1 MIMSVRKQQR
11 NQENAC
17 DIGLK
22 FCRSFRRFRFNLLKI
37 QEKCERISQTCSHS
51 IDVIKINNLEKLTE
65 EELPTDVE
73 VRSIFTEVDFFCD
86 FQRLPTLTRNS
97 HKSCFTC
104 SNDATY
110 CLRSTFSGFL
120 ENEVHCGA
128 RKRKAKG
135 FHNFLRGNIVHIPR
149 WPHSQRMVDNVY
161 IPKAT
166 YSLITVLDGVHPFDN
181 GNGFQKI
188 PLNEAYMKNKLF
200 LNRMHFYQLWEFELE
215 NLEMARFYPEVANQQ
230 AVENEKLL
238 QLELQ
243 KRRLRLVKYSFTVHF
258 QEFINW
264 IIVHSLL
271 KMRLNTLIGESLN
284 MDYALDKVVEDN
296 VAELN
301 LNSNDNNECLDLKLN
316 SEETD
321 GDEEQH
327 ESTGRLICNIDSLLR
342 KESNSKTG
350 DSEFDEFIISDDGIS
365 YSTDSSKM
373 QSLFN
378 KRTEELE
385 KLERHY
391 AESQALLSKSKHEC
405 NELRILF
412 EQTKQEQTG
421 KISLLENELKEKEKQ
436 IRLMKDNLSS
446 LEAHCRK
453 TVSDCE
459 ANFLLQKEQLLRSSE
474 IAEREKNNAVVKYAQ
489 REKEIL
495 VLESSNQKLQQQI
508 RQLISD
514 RDALGSQ
521 LRAGKNVRDG
531 LVTACEKKDLEI
543 SNLRKEADRL
553 KFQIQES
560 DVRLKIAYKKNDELV
575 ESLRV
580 SNSELDRLKSELS
593 NFSGKSIDQ
602 MNIDDKTNNAAT
614 GVENVGRNAD
624 DSPKRSAY
632 SSLPDESSHLQER
645 LRELEE
651 CNLSKENCID
661 ELRSRLSEHES
672 TLEEQKRQIDRLS
685 DELEQLNGIES
696 KWQACQ
702 RDLAKLESDCQQAE
716 LEANECRQETERLL
730 QLVETLTNSNTL
742 LKTENLTLTSKVQS
756 LENADSSN
764 SEIVERLNQRLTN
777 LEEEYLE
784 HQRNARTEVESLEAL
799 LSEKAQLVLVKAR
812 RRWHEQA
819 DLSQGGHLTLVHCVH
834 QFRVEDLFNMLT
846 WLFAVADE
854 IVGRVDLLV
863 ADQLGDHDSART
875 AFVCNSNSCNNSN
888 LMFILEVAQRHV
900 VASHSR
906 ICVFIA
912 CNAQALCK
920 LLGMYYSNLAL
931 FQREL
936 TTSLLDEQNTI
947 KVLKRKHQ
955 AYAKELKAEICI
967 LKRRLDNYESSAASQ
982 CSGSSVAD
990 EHSRAPS
997 PSSWSCNNNNV
1008 QAEYHPATFNHIQT
1022 TVCEHNQLMIEK
1034 IVKLQR
1040 ALARRNEKIEFLE
1053 EHMKSLFHEI
1063 RKKTKIIQSY
1073 VIREEAGMLTSATFD
1088 VKKAEI
1094 AKRGHTL
1101 MSNLFST
1108 GMSNKEI
1115 NLELAVEMLR
1125 KLQAVLEDTLLK
1137 NITFKESVDTL
1148 GEEIAR
1154 LSRENRD
1161 LKLKVAGMAVLIV
1174 SIWLLLDRDVAQH
1187 MIELDARLQE
1197 FYVTIYIL
1205 LAVGVV
1211 MSLLGFMGCCGAL
1224 RKSKCLLI
1232 AFFILLVIVFC
1243 AELTCGILA
1252 YTHQEQVKQYIEK
1265 SMYETVLNHYGR
1277 NNPYTETFDTI
1288 QRGLK
1293 CCGVKSYTDWLQSYY
1308 STKAEDLPELGVGA
1322 GNVGRVPLS
1331 CCSELGLREHD
1342 VNCGV
1347 TYDKQPLFTYEP
1359 YLNTQGCL
1367 PAVYGK
1373 FYQNLDIVIGL
1384 AVGIGCFQLIGMLF
1398 SMLLCCWIDK
1408 KKREEYKTGGY

>member
-1 MIMSVRKQQR
+1 LIMSVRKQQR
-11 NQENAC
+11 NHENAC

-22 FCRSFRRFRFNLLKI
+22 FCRSFRRFRFNLMKI
-37 QEKCERISQTCSHS
+37 QEKCERISQTYSHKM
-51 IDVIKINNLEKLTE
+51 DVIKINNLEKLTE
-65 EELPTDVE
+65 EKLPIDVE
-73 VRSIFTEVDFFCD
+73 VSSVFTEEDFFCD
-86 FQRLPTLTRNS
+86 FQRMPTLTRNS

-110 CLRSTFSGFL
+110 CLRSTFSSFL

-128 RKRKAKG
+128 RKGKSKG
-135 FHNFLRGNIVHIPR
+135 FHNFLRGNIVDIPR

-166 YSLITVLDGVHPFDN
+166 YSIITVLDGAHPFDN

-200 LNRMHFYQLWEFELE
+200 LNRMHFYQLWEFESE
-215 NLEMARFYPEVANQQ
+215 NSEMAGFYPEAGNQQ
-230 AVENEKLL
+230 AVENEKSL

-243 KRRLRLVKYSFTVHF
+243 KRRLRLVKYTSKSLLFGRKAF
-258 QEFINW
+258 LL

-271 KMRLNTLIGESLN
+271 KMLLNTLIDESLN
-284 MDYALDKVVEDN
+284 MDYALDKVEDN

-301 LNSNDNNECLDLKLN
+301 LNSNDSNECLDLKLN
-316 SEETD
+316 NEEKD
-321 GDEEQH
+321 EDEEQH
-327 ESTGRLICNIDSLLR
+327 ESTGRLICNIDSLLG

-365 YSTDSSKM
+365 YSADSSKM

-391 AESQALLSKSKHEC
+391 AESQALLSRSKHEC

-553 KFQIQES
+553 KFQIQEG

-575 ESLRV
+575 EALRV

-593 NFSGKSIDQ
+593 NFSGKLIDQ

-614 GVENVGRNAD
+614 GVENACRNAND
-624 DSPKRSAY
+624 LPKRSAY
-632 SSLPDESSHLQER
+632 SSLPDESLHLQER

-661 ELRSRLSEHES
+661 ELRSKLSEHES
-672 TLEEQKRQIDRLS
+672 TLEEQKRQIDQLS
-685 DELEQLNGIES
+685 DELEQLNLVES

-799 LSEKAQLVLVKAR
+799 LSEKAQLGKIQNPSLHLPAIFESHSLITAPLAEQEEAALRDRRPAQGFDPPPLVS
-812 RRWHEQA
+812 
-819 DLSQGGHLTLVHCVH
+819 LCCCCCCL
-834 QFRVEDLFNMLT
+834 
-846 WLFAVADE
+846 
-854 IVGRVDLLV
+854 I
-863 ADQLGDHDSART
+863 
-875 AFVCNSNSCNNSN
+875 NSNDSTVHSQWTISVDSLLSNNSIN
-888 LMFILEVAQRHV
+888 GAE
-900 VASHSR
+900 
-906 ICVFIA
+906 
-912 CNAQALCK
+912 
-920 LLGMYYSNLAL
+920 
-931 FQREL
+931 REL

-997 PSSWSCNNNNV
+997 PSSWSCNNNNNNNSNNNNNALPNGDV
-1008 QAEYHPATFNHIQT
+1008 QAEYQPATFNHVQT

-1088 VKKAEI
+1088 LKKLQALLDQAEI

-1161 LKLKVAGMAVLIV
+1161 LKLKVVALETGN
-1174 SIWLLLDRDVAQH
+1174 LL
-1187 MIELDARLQE
+1187 
-1197 FYVTIYIL
+1197 
-1205 LAVGVV
+1205 
-1211 MSLLGFMGCCGAL
+1211 
-1224 RKSKCLLI
+1224 
-1232 AFFILLVIVFC
+1232 
-1243 AELTCGILA
+1243 
-1252 YTHQEQVKQYIEK
+1252 
-1265 SMYETVLNHYGR
+1265 
-1277 NNPYTETFDTI
+1277 
-1288 QRGLK
+1288 
-1293 CCGVKSYTDWLQSYY
+1293 
-1308 STKAEDLPELGVGA
+1308 
-1322 GNVGRVPLS
+1322 
-1331 CCSELGLREHD
+1331 
-1342 VNCGV
+1342 
-1347 TYDKQPLFTYEP
+1347 
-1359 YLNTQGCL
+1359 
-1367 PAVYGK
+1367 
-1373 FYQNLDIVIGL
+1373 
-1384 AVGIGCFQLIGMLF
+1384 
-1398 SMLLCCWIDK
+1398 
-1408 KKREEYKTGGY
+1408 TGPP

>member
-1 MIMSVRKQQR
+1 LIMSERKRQR
-11 NQENAC
+11 NHENAC

-22 FCRSFRRFRFNLLKI
+22 FCRSFRRFRFNLMKI
-37 QEKCERISQTCSHS
+37 QEKCERISQTGSRS
-51 IDVIKINNLEKLTE
+51 IDVIKISNLEKLTE
-65 EELPTDVE
+65 EESPIDVE
-73 VRSIFTEVDFFCD
+73 VSSIFTEDDFFSD
-86 FQRLPTLTRNS
+86 FQRMPTSTRNS
-97 HKSCFTC
+97 QKSCFTC

-110 CLRSTFSGFL
+110 CLRSTFGSFL
-120 ENEVHCGA
+120 ENEVYGGGM
-128 RKRKAKG
+128 KKKSKG
-135 FHNFLRGNIVHIPR
+135 FRNVLRGNVDIAR
-149 WPHSQRMVDNVY
+149 WPHCQRMVDNVY

-166 YSLITVLDGVHPFDN
+166 YSIITVLDGVHPFDN

-188 PLNEAYMKNKLF
+188 PLNEAYVKNKLF
-200 LNRMHFYQLWEFELE
+200 LNRMHFYQLWGFELE
-215 NLEMARFYPEVANQQ
+215 NLEMAGHHPEVGNQR
-230 AVENEKLL
+230 AVENEESL

-243 KRRLRLVKYSFTVHF
+243 KRRLRLVKYTSTSLLFGRKVF
-258 QEFINW
+258 LL
-264 IIVHSLL
+264 IIAHNLL
-271 KMRLNTLIGESLN
+271 KMLLITLIDESLN
-284 MDYALDKVVEDN
+284 MDYALDKVEDN
-296 VAELN
+296 IAELN
-301 LNSNDNNECLDLKLN
+301 LNSNGRLDIKLNNEEKD
-316 SEETD
+316 E
-321 GDEEQH
+321 DEEQH
-327 ESTGRLICNIDSLLR
+327 ESAGRLICNIDSLIC
-342 KESNSKTG
+342 KESSSKTG

-365 YSTDSSKM
+365 YSADSSKM

-391 AESQALLSKSKHEC
+391 AESQALLTRSKHEC
-405 NELRILF
+405 SELRNLF

-436 IRLMKDNLSS
+436 IRLLKDNLST

-459 ANFLLQKEQLLRSSE
+459 ANFLLQKEQLLKSSE

-521 LRAGKNVRDG
+521 LRAAKNVRDG

-553 KFQIQES
+553 KFQIQEG

-575 ESLRV
+575 EALRV

-593 NFSGKSIDQ
+593 NFGGKLIDA
-602 MNIDDKTNNAAT
+602 KTTNGAA
-614 GVENVGRNAD
+614 GVENAN
-624 DSPKRSAY
+624 DSQKCSAY
-632 SSLPDESSHLQER
+632 SSLPDESLHLQER

-661 ELRSRLSEHES
+661 ELRSKLSEHEN
-672 TLEEQKRQIDRLS
+672 TLEEQKKQINQLS

-696 KWQACQ
+696 KWQTCQ
-702 RDLAKLESDCQQAE
+702 RDLANLESDCQQAE

-742 LKTENLTLTSKVQS
+742 LKTENLTLTSKIKERNWAISNSKILYEIEQHMVQS

-799 LSEKAQLVLVKAR
+799 LSEKAQL
-812 RRWHEQA
+812 E
-819 DLSQGGHLTLVHCVH
+819 
-834 QFRVEDLFNMLT
+834 
-846 WLFAVADE
+846 
-854 IVGRVDLLV
+854 
-863 ADQLGDHDSART
+863 
-875 AFVCNSNSCNNSN
+875 
-888 LMFILEVAQRHV
+888 
-900 VASHSR
+900 
-906 ICVFIA
+906 
-912 CNAQALCK
+912 
-920 LLGMYYSNLAL
+920 
-931 FQREL
+931 REL

-997 PSSWSCNNNNV
+997 PSSWSCSNINNSNSNNNALPNGEDI
-1008 QAEYHPATFNHIQT
+1008 QAEYHHPATTTTTTFNHVQT

-1073 VIREEAGMLTSATFD
+1073 VIREEAG
-1088 VKKAEI
+1088 I
-1094 AKRGHTL
+1094 
-1101 MSNLFST
+1101 T
-1108 GMSNKEI
+1108 GMSNREI

-1137 NITFKESVDTL
+1137 NITFKL
-1148 GEEIAR
+1148 
-1154 LSRENRD
+1154 
-1161 LKLKVAGMAVLIV
+1161 AGMAVLVV

-1197 FYVTIYIL
+1197 FYVTVYIL
-1205 LAVGVV
+1205 LAVGIV

-1232 AFFILLVIVFC
+1232 A
-1243 AELTCGILA
+1243 
-1252 YTHQEQVKQYIEK
+1252 VKQYIEK
-1265 SMYETVLNHYGR
+1265 SMYETVLSHYGR

-1331 CCSELGLREHD
+1331 CCSDLGLREHD

-1359 YLNTQGCL
+1359 YLNTQ
-1367 PAVYGK
+1367 
-1373 FYQNLDIVIGL
+1373 
-1384 AVGIGCFQLIGMLF
+1384 LIGMLF

-1408 KKREEYKTGGY
+1408 KKRQEYKTGGY

>member
-1 MIMSVRKQQR
+1 M
-11 NQENAC
+11 
-17 DIGLK
+17 LK
-22 FCRSFRRFRFNLLKI
+22 
-37 QEKCERISQTCSHS
+37 
-51 IDVIKINNLEKLTE
+51 
-65 EELPTDVE
+65 
-73 VRSIFTEVDFFCD
+73 
-86 FQRLPTLTRNS
+86 
-97 HKSCFTC
+97 
-104 SNDATY
+104 
-110 CLRSTFSGFL
+110 
-120 ENEVHCGA
+120 
-128 RKRKAKG
+128 
-135 FHNFLRGNIVHIPR
+135 
-149 WPHSQRMVDNVY
+149 
-161 IPKAT
+161 
-166 YSLITVLDGVHPFDN
+166 
-181 GNGFQKI
+181 
-188 PLNEAYMKNKLF
+188 
-200 LNRMHFYQLWEFELE
+200 
-215 NLEMARFYPEVANQQ
+215 
-230 AVENEKLL
+230 
-238 QLELQ
+238 
-243 KRRLRLVKYSFTVHF
+243 
-258 QEFINW
+258 
-264 IIVHSLL
+264 
-271 KMRLNTLIGESLN
+271 LNTLIGESLN

-799 LSEKAQLVLVKAR
+799 LSEKAQL
-812 RRWHEQA
+812 E
-819 DLSQGGHLTLVHCVH
+819 
-834 QFRVEDLFNMLT
+834 
-846 WLFAVADE
+846 
-854 IVGRVDLLV
+854 
-863 ADQLGDHDSART
+863 
-875 AFVCNSNSCNNSN
+875 
-888 LMFILEVAQRHV
+888 
-900 VASHSR
+900 
-906 ICVFIA
+906 
-912 CNAQALCK
+912 
-920 LLGMYYSNLAL
+920 
-931 FQREL
+931 REL

-997 PSSWSCNNNNV
+997 PSSWSCNNNN
-1008 QAEYHPATFNHIQT
+1008 
-1022 TVCEHNQLMIEK
+1022 K
-1034 IVKLQR
+1034 
-1040 ALARRNEKIEFLE
+1040 
-1053 EHMKSLFHEI
+1053 HMKSLFHEI

-1088 VKKAEI
+1088 VKKLQALLDQAEI

-1161 LKLKVAGMAVLIV
+1161 LKLKGHNTGKMANSSCMNILRWIVFIMNFLFWVAGMAVLIV

>member
-1 MIMSVRKQQR
+1 M
-11 NQENAC
+11 
-17 DIGLK
+17 LK
-22 FCRSFRRFRFNLLKI
+22 
-37 QEKCERISQTCSHS
+37 
-51 IDVIKINNLEKLTE
+51 
-65 EELPTDVE
+65 
-73 VRSIFTEVDFFCD
+73 
-86 FQRLPTLTRNS
+86 
-97 HKSCFTC
+97 
-104 SNDATY
+104 
-110 CLRSTFSGFL
+110 
-120 ENEVHCGA
+120 
-128 RKRKAKG
+128 
-135 FHNFLRGNIVHIPR
+135 
-149 WPHSQRMVDNVY
+149 
-161 IPKAT
+161 
-166 YSLITVLDGVHPFDN
+166 
-181 GNGFQKI
+181 
-188 PLNEAYMKNKLF
+188 
-200 LNRMHFYQLWEFELE
+200 
-215 NLEMARFYPEVANQQ
+215 
-230 AVENEKLL
+230 
-238 QLELQ
+238 
-243 KRRLRLVKYSFTVHF
+243 
-258 QEFINW
+258 
-264 IIVHSLL
+264 
-271 KMRLNTLIGESLN
+271 LNTLIGESLN

-799 LSEKAQLVLVKAR
+799 LSEKAQL
-812 RRWHEQA
+812 E
-819 DLSQGGHLTLVHCVH
+819 
-834 QFRVEDLFNMLT
+834 
-846 WLFAVADE
+846 
-854 IVGRVDLLV
+854 
-863 ADQLGDHDSART
+863 
-875 AFVCNSNSCNNSN
+875 
-888 LMFILEVAQRHV
+888 
-900 VASHSR
+900 
-906 ICVFIA
+906 
-912 CNAQALCK
+912 
-920 LLGMYYSNLAL
+920 
-931 FQREL
+931 REL

-997 PSSWSCNNNNV
+997 PSSWSCNNNNNV

-1088 VKKAEI
+1088 VKKLQALLDQAEI

-1161 LKLKVAGMAVLIV
+1161 LKLKVVALETGN
-1174 SIWLLLDRDVAQH
+1174 LL
-1187 MIELDARLQE
+1187 
-1197 FYVTIYIL
+1197 
-1205 LAVGVV
+1205 
-1211 MSLLGFMGCCGAL
+1211 
-1224 RKSKCLLI
+1224 
-1232 AFFILLVIVFC
+1232 
-1243 AELTCGILA
+1243 
-1252 YTHQEQVKQYIEK
+1252 
-1265 SMYETVLNHYGR
+1265 
-1277 NNPYTETFDTI
+1277 
-1288 QRGLK
+1288 
-1293 CCGVKSYTDWLQSYY
+1293 
-1308 STKAEDLPELGVGA
+1308 
-1322 GNVGRVPLS
+1322 
-1331 CCSELGLREHD
+1331 
-1342 VNCGV
+1342 
-1347 TYDKQPLFTYEP
+1347 
-1359 YLNTQGCL
+1359 
-1367 PAVYGK
+1367 
-1373 FYQNLDIVIGL
+1373 
-1384 AVGIGCFQLIGMLF
+1384 
-1398 SMLLCCWIDK
+1398 
-1408 KKREEYKTGGY
+1408 TGPP

>member
-1 MIMSVRKQQR
+1 
-11 NQENAC
+11 
-17 DIGLK
+17 L
-22 FCRSFRRFRFNLLKI
+22 
-37 QEKCERISQTCSHS
+37 
-51 IDVIKINNLEKLTE
+51 ID
-65 EELPTDVE
+65 
-73 VRSIFTEVDFFCD
+73 
-86 FQRLPTLTRNS
+86 
-97 HKSCFTC
+97 
-104 SNDATY
+104 
-110 CLRSTFSGFL
+110 
-120 ENEVHCGA
+120 
-128 RKRKAKG
+128 
-135 FHNFLRGNIVHIPR
+135 
-149 WPHSQRMVDNVY
+149 
-161 IPKAT
+161 
-166 YSLITVLDGVHPFDN
+166 
-181 GNGFQKI
+181 
-188 PLNEAYMKNKLF
+188 
-200 LNRMHFYQLWEFELE
+200 
-215 NLEMARFYPEVANQQ
+215 
-230 AVENEKLL
+230 
-238 QLELQ
+238 
-243 KRRLRLVKYSFTVHF
+243 
-258 QEFINW
+258 
-264 IIVHSLL
+264 
-271 KMRLNTLIGESLN
+271 ESLN
-284 MDYALDKVVEDN
+284 MDYALDKVEDN
-296 VAELN
+296 IAELN
-301 LNSNDNNECLDLKLN
+301 LNSNDSNGRLDIKLNNEEKD
-316 SEETD
+316 E
-321 GDEEQH
+321 DEEQH
-327 ESTGRLICNIDSLLR
+327 ESAGRLICNIDSLIC
-342 KESNSKTG
+342 KESSSKTG

-365 YSTDSSKM
+365 YSADSSKM

-391 AESQALLSKSKHEC
+391 AESQALLTRSKHEC
-405 NELRILF
+405 SELRNLF

-436 IRLMKDNLSS
+436 IRLLKDNLST

-459 ANFLLQKEQLLRSSE
+459 ANFLLQKEQLLKSSE

-521 LRAGKNVRDG
+521 LRAAKNVRDG

-553 KFQIQES
+553 KFHIQEG

-575 ESLRV
+575 EALRV

-593 NFSGKSIDQ
+593 NFGGKLIDA
-602 MNIDDKTNNAAT
+602 KTTNGAA
-614 GVENVGRNAD
+614 GVENAN
-624 DSPKRSAY
+624 DSQKCSAY
-632 SSLPDESSHLQER
+632 SSLPDESLHLQER

-661 ELRSRLSEHES
+661 ELRSKLSEHEN
-672 TLEEQKRQIDRLS
+672 TLEEQKKQINQLS

-696 KWQACQ
+696 KWQTCQ
-702 RDLAKLESDCQQAE
+702 RDLANLESDCQQAE

-742 LKTENLTLTSKVQS
+742 LKTENLTLLSKVQS

-799 LSEKAQLVLVKAR
+799 LSEKAQL
-812 RRWHEQA
+812 E
-819 DLSQGGHLTLVHCVH
+819 
-834 QFRVEDLFNMLT
+834 
-846 WLFAVADE
+846 
-854 IVGRVDLLV
+854 
-863 ADQLGDHDSART
+863 
-875 AFVCNSNSCNNSN
+875 
-888 LMFILEVAQRHV
+888 
-900 VASHSR
+900 
-906 ICVFIA
+906 
-912 CNAQALCK
+912 
-920 LLGMYYSNLAL
+920 
-931 FQREL
+931 REL

-997 PSSWSCNNNNV
+997 PSSWSCSNINNSNSNNNALPNGEDV
-1008 QAEYHPATFNHIQT
+1008 QAEYHHPATTTTTTTFNHVQT

-1088 VKKAEI
+1088 MKKAEM
-1094 AKRGHTL
+1094 AKRGQTV

-1108 GMSNKEI
+1108 GMSNREI

-1161 LKLKVAGMAVLIV
+1161 LKLKVVALETGN
-1174 SIWLLLDRDVAQH
+1174 LL
-1187 MIELDARLQE
+1187 
-1197 FYVTIYIL
+1197 
-1205 LAVGVV
+1205 
-1211 MSLLGFMGCCGAL
+1211 
-1224 RKSKCLLI
+1224 
-1232 AFFILLVIVFC
+1232 
-1243 AELTCGILA
+1243 
-1252 YTHQEQVKQYIEK
+1252 
-1265 SMYETVLNHYGR
+1265 
-1277 NNPYTETFDTI
+1277 
-1288 QRGLK
+1288 
-1293 CCGVKSYTDWLQSYY
+1293 
-1308 STKAEDLPELGVGA
+1308 
-1322 GNVGRVPLS
+1322 
-1331 CCSELGLREHD
+1331 
-1342 VNCGV
+1342 
-1347 TYDKQPLFTYEP
+1347 
-1359 YLNTQGCL
+1359 
-1367 PAVYGK
+1367 
-1373 FYQNLDIVIGL
+1373 
-1384 AVGIGCFQLIGMLF
+1384 
-1398 SMLLCCWIDK
+1398 
-1408 KKREEYKTGGY
+1408 TGPP

>member
-1 MIMSVRKQQR
+1 LIMSERKRQR
-11 NQENAC
+11 NHENAC

-22 FCRSFRRFRFNLLKI
+22 FCRSFRRFRFNLMKI
-37 QEKCERISQTCSHS
+37 QEKCERISQTGSRS
-51 IDVIKINNLEKLTE
+51 IDVIKISNLEKLTE
-65 EELPTDVE
+65 EKSPIDVE
-73 VRSIFTEVDFFCD
+73 VSSIFTEDDFFSD
-86 FQRLPTLTRNS
+86 FQRMPTSTRNS
-97 HKSCFTC
+97 QKSCFTC

-110 CLRSTFSGFL
+110 CLRSTFGSFL
-120 ENEVHCGA
+120 ENEVYGGGMKKKSKEF
-128 RKRKAKG
+128 RK
-135 FHNFLRGNIVHIPR
+135 FLRGNIVDIAR
-149 WPHSQRMVDNVY
+149 WPHCQRMVDNVY

-166 YSLITVLDGVHPFDN
+166 YSIITVLDGVHPFDN

-188 PLNEAYMKNKLF
+188 PLNEAYVKNKLF
-200 LNRMHFYQLWEFELE
+200 LNRMHFYQLWGFELE
-215 NLEMARFYPEVANQQ
+215 NLEMAGHHPEVGNQR
-230 AVENEKLL
+230 AVENEESL

-243 KRRLRLVKYSFTVHF
+243 KRRLRLLKYSFYSTLPSVYY
-258 QEFINW
+258 
-264 IIVHSLL
+264 LGG
-271 KMRLNTLIGESLN
+271 KLNTLIDESLN
-284 MDYALDKVVEDN
+284 MDYALDKVEDN
-296 VAELN
+296 IAELN
-301 LNSNDNNECLDLKLN
+301 LNSNDSNGRLDIKLNNEEKD
-316 SEETD
+316 E
-321 GDEEQH
+321 DEEQH
-327 ESTGRLICNIDSLLR
+327 ESAGRLICNIDSLIC
-342 KESNSKTG
+342 KESSSKTG

-365 YSTDSSKM
+365 YSADSSKM

-391 AESQALLSKSKHEC
+391 AESQALLTRSKHEC
-405 NELRILF
+405 SELRNLF

-436 IRLMKDNLSS
+436 IRLLKDNLST

-459 ANFLLQKEQLLRSSE
+459 ANFLLQKEQLLKSSE

-521 LRAGKNVRDG
+521 LRAAKNVRDG

-553 KFQIQES
+553 KFHIQEG

-575 ESLRV
+575 EALRV

-593 NFSGKSIDQ
+593 NFGGKLIDA
-602 MNIDDKTNNAAT
+602 KTTNGAA
-614 GVENVGRNAD
+614 GVENAN
-624 DSPKRSAY
+624 DSQKCSAY
-632 SSLPDESSHLQER
+632 SSLPDESLHLQER

-661 ELRSRLSEHES
+661 ELRSKLSEHEN
-672 TLEEQKRQIDRLS
+672 TLEEQKKQINQLS

-696 KWQACQ
+696 KWQTCQ
-702 RDLAKLESDCQQAE
+702 RDLANLESDCQQAE

-742 LKTENLTLTSKVQS
+742 LKTENLTLLSKIKKRNWAILNSKILYEIEQHMVQS

-799 LSEKAQLVLVKAR
+799 LSEKAQL
-812 RRWHEQA
+812 E
-819 DLSQGGHLTLVHCVH
+819 
-834 QFRVEDLFNMLT
+834 
-846 WLFAVADE
+846 
-854 IVGRVDLLV
+854 
-863 ADQLGDHDSART
+863 
-875 AFVCNSNSCNNSN
+875 
-888 LMFILEVAQRHV
+888 
-900 VASHSR
+900 
-906 ICVFIA
+906 
-912 CNAQALCK
+912 
-920 LLGMYYSNLAL
+920 
-931 FQREL
+931 REL

-997 PSSWSCNNNNV
+997 PSSWSCSNINNSNSNNNALPNGEDV
-1008 QAEYHPATFNHIQT
+1008 QAEYHHPATTTTTTTFNHVQT

-1073 VIREEAGMLTSATFD
+1073 VIREEAG
-1088 VKKAEI
+1088 I
-1094 AKRGHTL
+1094 
-1101 MSNLFST
+1101 T
-1108 GMSNKEI
+1108 GMSNREI

-1137 NITFKESVDTL
+1137 NITFKKD
-1148 GEEIAR
+1148 
-1154 LSRENRD
+1154 LSENV
-1161 LKLKVAGMAVLIV
+1161 KLAGMAVLVV

-1197 FYVTIYIL
+1197 FYVTVYIL
-1205 LAVGVV
+1205 LAVGIV

-1265 SMYETVLNHYGR
+1265 SMYETVLSHYGR

-1331 CCSELGLREHD
+1331 CCSDLGLREHD

-1373 FYQNLDIVIGL
+1373 FYQNLDLVIGL

-1408 KKREEYKTGGY
+1408 KKRQEYKTGGY

>member
-1 MIMSVRKQQR
+1 MSERKRQR
-11 NQENAC
+11 NNENAC

-22 FCRSFRRFRFNLLKI
+22 FCRSFRRFRFNLMKI
-37 QEKCERISQTCSHS
+37 QEKCERISQTYSQS
-51 IDVIKINNLEKLTE
+51 IDVIKISNLEKLTE
-65 EELPTDVE
+65 EKSPIDVE
-73 VRSIFTEVDFFCD
+73 VSSIFTEDDFFSD
-86 FQRLPTLTRNS
+86 FQRMPTSTRNS
-97 HKSCFTC
+97 QKSCFTC

-110 CLRSTFSGFL
+110 CLRSTFGSFL
-120 ENEVHCGA
+120 ENEVYGGGM
-128 RKRKAKG
+128 KKKSKG
-135 FHNFLRGNIVHIPR
+135 FRSFLRGNIVDIAR
-149 WPHSQRMVDNVY
+149 WPHCQRMVDNVY

-166 YSLITVLDGVHPFDN
+166 YSIMTVLDGVHPFDN

-188 PLNEAYMKNKLF
+188 PLNEAYVKNKLF
-200 LNRMHFYQLWEFELE
+200 LNRMHFYQLWGFELE
-215 NLEMARFYPEVANQQ
+215 NLEMAGFYPEVGNQR
-230 AVENEKLL
+230 AVENEESL

-243 KRRLRLVKYSFTVHF
+243 KRRLRLVKYTSMSLLFGRKAF
-258 QEFINW
+258 LL
-264 IIVHSLL
+264 IIAHSLL
-271 KMRLNTLIGESLN
+271 KMILNTLIDESLN
-284 MDYALDKVVEDN
+284 MDYALDKVEDN
-296 VAELN
+296 IAELN
-301 LNSNDNNECLDLKLN
+301 LNSNDSNGRLDIKLSNEEKD
-316 SEETD
+316 E
-321 GDEEQH
+321 DEEQH
-327 ESTGRLICNIDSLLR
+327 ESAGRLICNIDSLIC

-365 YSTDSSKM
+365 YSADSSKM

-391 AESQALLSKSKHEC
+391 AESQALLTRSKHEC
-405 NELRILF
+405 SELRNLF

-436 IRLMKDNLSS
+436 IRLLKDNLST

-459 ANFLLQKEQLLRSSE
+459 ANFLLQKEQLLKSSE

-521 LRAGKNVRDG
+521 LRAAKNVRDG
-531 LVTACEKKDLEI
+531 LVTACEKKVKSGEHRDDLEI

-553 KFQIQES
+553 KFQIQEG

-575 ESLRV
+575 EALRV

-593 NFSGKSIDQ
+593 NFGGKL
-602 MNIDDKTNNAAT
+602 IDDKTTDAAT
-614 GVENVGRNAD
+614 GVENVN
-624 DSPKRSAY
+624 DSQKCSAY
-632 SSLPDESSHLQER
+632 SSLPDESLHLQER
-645 LRELEE
+645 VRQRNLRELEE

-661 ELRSRLSEHES
+661 ELRSKLSEHEN
-672 TLEEQKRQIDRLS
+672 TLEEQKKQIDQLS

-702 RDLAKLESDCQQAE
+702 RDLANLESDCQQAE

-742 LKTENLTLTSKVQS
+742 LKTENLTLTSKIKKRNWAVLNSKILYEIEQHMVQS

-764 SEIVERLNQRLTN
+764 SEIVGRLNQRLTN
-777 LEEEYLE
+777 LVRINNKQGEEEYLE

-799 LSEKAQLVLVKAR
+799 LSEKAQL
-812 RRWHEQA
+812 E
-819 DLSQGGHLTLVHCVH
+819 
-834 QFRVEDLFNMLT
+834 
-846 WLFAVADE
+846 
-854 IVGRVDLLV
+854 
-863 ADQLGDHDSART
+863 
-875 AFVCNSNSCNNSN
+875 
-888 LMFILEVAQRHV
+888 
-900 VASHSR
+900 
-906 ICVFIA
+906 
-912 CNAQALCK
+912 
-920 LLGMYYSNLAL
+920 
-931 FQREL
+931 REL

-997 PSSWSCNNNNV
+997 PSSWSCSNINNSNSNNNALPNGEDV
-1008 QAEYHPATFNHIQT
+1008 QAEYHHPATTTTTFNHVQT

-1088 VKKAEI
+1088 MKKLQALLDQAEM
-1094 AKRGHTL
+1094 AKRGQTV

-1108 GMSNKEI
+1108 GMSNREI

-1161 LKLKVAGMAVLIV
+1161 LKLKVVALETGN
-1174 SIWLLLDRDVAQH
+1174 LL
-1187 MIELDARLQE
+1187 
-1197 FYVTIYIL
+1197 
-1205 LAVGVV
+1205 
-1211 MSLLGFMGCCGAL
+1211 
-1224 RKSKCLLI
+1224 
-1232 AFFILLVIVFC
+1232 
-1243 AELTCGILA
+1243 
-1252 YTHQEQVKQYIEK
+1252 
-1265 SMYETVLNHYGR
+1265 
-1277 NNPYTETFDTI
+1277 
-1288 QRGLK
+1288 
-1293 CCGVKSYTDWLQSYY
+1293 
-1308 STKAEDLPELGVGA
+1308 
-1322 GNVGRVPLS
+1322 
-1331 CCSELGLREHD
+1331 
-1342 VNCGV
+1342 
-1347 TYDKQPLFTYEP
+1347 
-1359 YLNTQGCL
+1359 
-1367 PAVYGK
+1367 
-1373 FYQNLDIVIGL
+1373 
-1384 AVGIGCFQLIGMLF
+1384 
-1398 SMLLCCWIDK
+1398 
-1408 KKREEYKTGGY
+1408 TGPP

>member
-1 MIMSVRKQQR
+1 M
-11 NQENAC
+11 
-17 DIGLK
+17 LK
-22 FCRSFRRFRFNLLKI
+22 
-37 QEKCERISQTCSHS
+37 
-51 IDVIKINNLEKLTE
+51 
-65 EELPTDVE
+65 
-73 VRSIFTEVDFFCD
+73 
-86 FQRLPTLTRNS
+86 
-97 HKSCFTC
+97 
-104 SNDATY
+104 
-110 CLRSTFSGFL
+110 
-120 ENEVHCGA
+120 
-128 RKRKAKG
+128 
-135 FHNFLRGNIVHIPR
+135 
-149 WPHSQRMVDNVY
+149 
-161 IPKAT
+161 
-166 YSLITVLDGVHPFDN
+166 
-181 GNGFQKI
+181 
-188 PLNEAYMKNKLF
+188 
-200 LNRMHFYQLWEFELE
+200 
-215 NLEMARFYPEVANQQ
+215 
-230 AVENEKLL
+230 
-238 QLELQ
+238 
-243 KRRLRLVKYSFTVHF
+243 
-258 QEFINW
+258 
-264 IIVHSLL
+264 
-271 KMRLNTLIGESLN
+271 LNTLIGESLN

-301 LNSNDNNECLDLKLN
+301 LSSNDNNECLDLKLN

-799 LSEKAQLVLVKAR
+799 LSEKAQL
-812 RRWHEQA
+812 E
-819 DLSQGGHLTLVHCVH
+819 
-834 QFRVEDLFNMLT
+834 
-846 WLFAVADE
+846 
-854 IVGRVDLLV
+854 
-863 ADQLGDHDSART
+863 
-875 AFVCNSNSCNNSN
+875 
-888 LMFILEVAQRHV
+888 
-900 VASHSR
+900 
-906 ICVFIA
+906 
-912 CNAQALCK
+912 
-920 LLGMYYSNLAL
+920 
-931 FQREL
+931 REL

-997 PSSWSCNNNNV
+997 PSSWSCNNNNNV

-1088 VKKAEI
+1088 VKKLQALLDQAEI

-1161 LKLKVAGMAVLIV
+1161 LKLKVVALETGN
-1174 SIWLLLDRDVAQH
+1174 LL
-1187 MIELDARLQE
+1187 
-1197 FYVTIYIL
+1197 
-1205 LAVGVV
+1205 
-1211 MSLLGFMGCCGAL
+1211 
-1224 RKSKCLLI
+1224 
-1232 AFFILLVIVFC
+1232 
-1243 AELTCGILA
+1243 
-1252 YTHQEQVKQYIEK
+1252 
-1265 SMYETVLNHYGR
+1265 
-1277 NNPYTETFDTI
+1277 
-1288 QRGLK
+1288 
-1293 CCGVKSYTDWLQSYY
+1293 
-1308 STKAEDLPELGVGA
+1308 
-1322 GNVGRVPLS
+1322 
-1331 CCSELGLREHD
+1331 
-1342 VNCGV
+1342 
-1347 TYDKQPLFTYEP
+1347 
-1359 YLNTQGCL
+1359 
-1367 PAVYGK
+1367 
-1373 FYQNLDIVIGL
+1373 
-1384 AVGIGCFQLIGMLF
+1384 
-1398 SMLLCCWIDK
+1398 
-1408 KKREEYKTGGY
+1408 TGPP

>member
-1 MIMSVRKQQR
+1 M
-11 NQENAC
+11 NHENAC

-22 FCRSFRRFRFNLLKI
+22 FCRSFRRFRFNLMKI
-37 QEKCERISQTCSHS
+37 QEKCERLSQTSS
-51 IDVIKINNLEKLTE
+51 RSTDVIKISNLEKLTE
-65 EELPTDVE
+65 EELPLDVE
-73 VRSIFTEVDFFCD
+73 VSSIFTEDDFFSD
-86 FQRLPTLTRNS
+86 FQRMPASTRNFQ
-97 HKSCFTC
+97 KSCFTC

-110 CLRSTFSGFL
+110 CLRSTFGSFL
-120 ENEVHCGA
+120 ENEVYGCGM
-128 RKRKAKG
+128 KKKSKG
-135 FHNFLRGNIVHIPR
+135 FRNFLRGNVDIPR
-149 WPHSQRMVDNVY
+149 WPHCQRMVDNVY

-166 YSLITVLDGVHPFDN
+166 YSIVTVLDGVHPFDN

-188 PLNEAYMKNKLF
+188 PLNEAYVKNKLF
-200 LNRMHFYQLWEFELE
+200 LNRMHFYQLWGFDLE
-215 NLEMARFYPEVANQQ
+215 NLEMAGHHPEVGNQR
-230 AVENEKLL
+230 AVENEESL

-243 KRRLRLVKYSFTVHF
+243 KRRLRLVKYTSTSLLFGRKVF
-258 QEFINW
+258 LL
-264 IIVHSLL
+264 IIAHNLL
-271 KMRLNTLIGESLN
+271 KMLLNILIDESLN
-284 MDYALDKVVEDN
+284 MDYALDKVEDN
-296 VAELN
+296 IAELN
-301 LNSNDNNECLDLKLN
+301 LNSNGRLDIKLNNEEKD
-316 SEETD
+316 E
-321 GDEEQH
+321 DEEQH
-327 ESTGRLICNIDSLLR
+327 ESAGRLICNIDSLIC
-342 KESNSKTG
+342 KESSSKTG

-365 YSTDSSKM
+365 YSADSSKM

-391 AESQALLSKSKHEC
+391 AESQALLTRSKHEC
-405 NELRILF
+405 SELRNLF

-436 IRLMKDNLSS
+436 IRLLKDNLST

-459 ANFLLQKEQLLRSSE
+459 ANFLLQKEQLLKSSE

-521 LRAGKNVRDG
+521 LRAAKNVRDG
-531 LVTACEKKDLEI
+531 LVTACEKKVKSGEHRGDLEI

-553 KFQIQES
+553 KFQIQEG

-575 ESLRV
+575 EALRV

-593 NFSGKSIDQ
+593 NFGGKLIDA
-602 MNIDDKTNNAAT
+602 KT
-614 GVENVGRNAD
+614 
-624 DSPKRSAY
+624 KCSAY
-632 SSLPDESSHLQER
+632 SSLPDESLHLQER

-661 ELRSRLSEHES
+661 ELRSKLSEHEN
-672 TLEEQKRQIDRLS
+672 TLEEQKKQINQLN
-685 DELEQLNGIES
+685 DELQQLNGIES
-696 KWQACQ
+696 KWQTCQ
-702 RDLAKLESDCQQAE
+702 RDLANLESDCQQAE

-799 LSEKAQLVLVKAR
+799 LSEKAQL
-812 RRWHEQA
+812 E
-819 DLSQGGHLTLVHCVH
+819 
-834 QFRVEDLFNMLT
+834 
-846 WLFAVADE
+846 
-854 IVGRVDLLV
+854 
-863 ADQLGDHDSART
+863 
-875 AFVCNSNSCNNSN
+875 
-888 LMFILEVAQRHV
+888 
-900 VASHSR
+900 
-906 ICVFIA
+906 
-912 CNAQALCK
+912 
-920 LLGMYYSNLAL
+920 
-931 FQREL
+931 REL

-997 PSSWSCNNNNV
+997 PSSWSCSNINNSNSNNNALPNGEDI
-1008 QAEYHPATFNHIQT
+1008 QAEYHHPATSTTTTFNHVQT

-1088 VKKAEI
+1088 MKKLQALLDQAEM
-1094 AKRGHTL
+1094 AKRGQTV

-1108 GMSNKEI
+1108 GMSNREI

-1161 LKLKVAGMAVLIV
+1161 LKLKVVALETGN
-1174 SIWLLLDRDVAQH
+1174 LL
-1187 MIELDARLQE
+1187 
-1197 FYVTIYIL
+1197 
-1205 LAVGVV
+1205 
-1211 MSLLGFMGCCGAL
+1211 
-1224 RKSKCLLI
+1224 
-1232 AFFILLVIVFC
+1232 
-1243 AELTCGILA
+1243 
-1252 YTHQEQVKQYIEK
+1252 
-1265 SMYETVLNHYGR
+1265 
-1277 NNPYTETFDTI
+1277 
-1288 QRGLK
+1288 
-1293 CCGVKSYTDWLQSYY
+1293 
-1308 STKAEDLPELGVGA
+1308 
-1322 GNVGRVPLS
+1322 
-1331 CCSELGLREHD
+1331 
-1342 VNCGV
+1342 
-1347 TYDKQPLFTYEP
+1347 
-1359 YLNTQGCL
+1359 
-1367 PAVYGK
+1367 
-1373 FYQNLDIVIGL
+1373 
-1384 AVGIGCFQLIGMLF
+1384 
-1398 SMLLCCWIDK
+1398 
-1408 KKREEYKTGGY
+1408 TGPP

>member
-1 MIMSVRKQQR
+1 M
-11 NQENAC
+11 NHENAC

-22 FCRSFRRFRFNLLKI
+22 FCRSFRRFRFNLMKI
-37 QEKCERISQTCSHS
+37 QEKCERLSQTSS
-51 IDVIKINNLEKLTE
+51 RSTDVIKISNLEKLTE
-65 EELPTDVE
+65 EELPLDVE
-73 VRSIFTEVDFFCD
+73 VSSIFTEDDFFSD
-86 FQRLPTLTRNS
+86 FQRMPASTRNFQ
-97 HKSCFTC
+97 KSCFTC

-110 CLRSTFSGFL
+110 CLRSTFGSFL
-120 ENEVHCGA
+120 ENEVYGCGM
-128 RKRKAKG
+128 KKKSKG
-135 FHNFLRGNIVHIPR
+135 FRNFLRGNVDIPR
-149 WPHSQRMVDNVY
+149 WPHCQRMVDNVY

-166 YSLITVLDGVHPFDN
+166 YSIVTVLDGVHPFDN

-188 PLNEAYMKNKLF
+188 PLNEAYVKNKLF
-200 LNRMHFYQLWEFELE
+200 LNRMHFYQLWGFDLE
-215 NLEMARFYPEVANQQ
+215 NLEMAGHHPEVGNQR
-230 AVENEKLL
+230 AVENEESL

-243 KRRLRLVKYSFTVHF
+243 KRRLRLVKYTSTSLLFGRKVF
-258 QEFINW
+258 LL
-264 IIVHSLL
+264 IIAHNLL
-271 KMRLNTLIGESLN
+271 KMLLNILIDESLN
-284 MDYALDKVVEDN
+284 MDYALDKVEDN
-296 VAELN
+296 IAELN
-301 LNSNDNNECLDLKLN
+301 LNSNGRLDIKLNNEEKD
-316 SEETD
+316 E
-321 GDEEQH
+321 DEEQH
-327 ESTGRLICNIDSLLR
+327 ESAGRLICNIDSLIC
-342 KESNSKTG
+342 KESSSKTG

-365 YSTDSSKM
+365 YSADSSKM

-391 AESQALLSKSKHEC
+391 AESQALLTRSKHEC
-405 NELRILF
+405 SELRNLF

-436 IRLMKDNLSS
+436 IRLLKDNLST

-459 ANFLLQKEQLLRSSE
+459 ANFLLQKEQLLKSSE

-521 LRAGKNVRDG
+521 LRAAKNVRDG

-553 KFQIQES
+553 KFQIQEG

-575 ESLRV
+575 EALRV

-593 NFSGKSIDQ
+593 NFGGKLIDA
-602 MNIDDKTNNAAT
+602 KTTNGAA
-614 GVENVGRNAD
+614 GVENAN
-624 DSPKRSAY
+624 DSQKCSAY
-632 SSLPDESSHLQER
+632 SSLPDESLHLQER

-661 ELRSRLSEHES
+661 ELRSKLSEHEN
-672 TLEEQKRQIDRLS
+672 TLEEQKKQINQLN
-685 DELEQLNGIES
+685 DELQQLNGIES
-696 KWQACQ
+696 KWQTCQ
-702 RDLAKLESDCQQAE
+702 RDLANLESDCQQAE

-799 LSEKAQLVLVKAR
+799 LSEKAQL
-812 RRWHEQA
+812 E
-819 DLSQGGHLTLVHCVH
+819 
-834 QFRVEDLFNMLT
+834 
-846 WLFAVADE
+846 
-854 IVGRVDLLV
+854 
-863 ADQLGDHDSART
+863 
-875 AFVCNSNSCNNSN
+875 
-888 LMFILEVAQRHV
+888 
-900 VASHSR
+900 
-906 ICVFIA
+906 
-912 CNAQALCK
+912 
-920 LLGMYYSNLAL
+920 
-931 FQREL
+931 REL

-997 PSSWSCNNNNV
+997 PSSWSCSNINNSNSNNNALPNGEDI
-1008 QAEYHPATFNHIQT
+1008 QAEYHHPATSTTTTFNHVQT

-1088 VKKAEI
+1088 MKK
-1094 AKRGHTL
+1094 
-1101 MSNLFST
+1101 
-1108 GMSNKEI
+1108 I

-1137 NITFKESVDTL
+1137 NITFKL
-1148 GEEIAR
+1148 
-1154 LSRENRD
+1154 
-1161 LKLKVAGMAVLIV
+1161 AGMAVLVV

-1197 FYVTIYIL
+1197 FYVTVYIL
-1205 LAVGVV
+1205 LAVGIV

-1265 SMYETVLNHYGR
+1265 SMYETVLSHYGR

-1331 CCSELGLREHD
+1331 CCSDLGLREHD

-1373 FYQNLDIVIGL
+1373 FYQNLDLVIGL

-1408 KKREEYKTGGY
+1408 KKRQEYKTGGY

>member
-1 MIMSVRKQQR
+1 LIMSVRKQQR
-11 NQENAC
+11 NHENAC

-22 FCRSFRRFRFNLLKI
+22 FCRSFRRFRFNLMKI
-37 QEKCERISQTCSHS
+37 QEKCERISQTYSHKM
-51 IDVIKINNLEKLTE
+51 DVIKINNLEKLTE
-65 EELPTDVE
+65 EKLPIDVE
-73 VRSIFTEVDFFCD
+73 VSSVFTEEDFFCD
-86 FQRLPTLTRNS
+86 FQRMPTLTRNS

-110 CLRSTFSGFL
+110 CLRSTFSSFL

-128 RKRKAKG
+128 RKGKSKG
-135 FHNFLRGNIVHIPR
+135 FHNFLRGNIVDIPR

-166 YSLITVLDGVHPFDN
+166 YSIITVLDGAHPFDN

-200 LNRMHFYQLWEFELE
+200 LNRMHFYQLWEFESE
-215 NLEMARFYPEVANQQ
+215 NSEMAGFYPEAGNQQ
-230 AVENEKLL
+230 AVENEKSL

-243 KRRLRLVKYSFTVHF
+243 KRRLRLVKYTSKSLLFGRKAF
-258 QEFINW
+258 LL

-271 KMRLNTLIGESLN
+271 KMLLNTLIDESLN
-284 MDYALDKVVEDN
+284 MDYALDKVEDN

-301 LNSNDNNECLDLKLN
+301 LNSNDSNECLDLKLN
-316 SEETD
+316 NEEKD
-321 GDEEQH
+321 EDEEQH
-327 ESTGRLICNIDSLLR
+327 ESTGRLICNIDSLLG

-365 YSTDSSKM
+365 YSADSSKM

-391 AESQALLSKSKHEC
+391 AESQALLSRSKHEC

-553 KFQIQES
+553 KFQIQEG

-575 ESLRV
+575 EALRV

-593 NFSGKSIDQ
+593 NFSGKLIDQ

-614 GVENVGRNAD
+614 GVENACRNAND
-624 DSPKRSAY
+624 LPKRSAY
-632 SSLPDESSHLQER
+632 SSLPDESLHLQER

-661 ELRSRLSEHES
+661 ELRSKLSEHES
-672 TLEEQKRQIDRLS
+672 TLEEQKRQIDQLS
-685 DELEQLNGIES
+685 DELEQLNLVES

-799 LSEKAQLVLVKAR
+799 LSEKAQL
-812 RRWHEQA
+812 E
-819 DLSQGGHLTLVHCVH
+819 
-834 QFRVEDLFNMLT
+834 
-846 WLFAVADE
+846 
-854 IVGRVDLLV
+854 
-863 ADQLGDHDSART
+863 
-875 AFVCNSNSCNNSN
+875 
-888 LMFILEVAQRHV
+888 
-900 VASHSR
+900 
-906 ICVFIA
+906 
-912 CNAQALCK
+912 
-920 LLGMYYSNLAL
+920 
-931 FQREL
+931 REL

-997 PSSWSCNNNNV
+997 PSSWSCNNNNNNNSNNNNNALPNGDV
-1008 QAEYHPATFNHIQT
+1008 QAEYQPATFNHVQT

-1088 VKKAEI
+1088 LKKAEI

-1161 LKLKVAGMAVLIV
+1161 LKLKVVALETGN
-1174 SIWLLLDRDVAQH
+1174 LL
-1187 MIELDARLQE
+1187 
-1197 FYVTIYIL
+1197 
-1205 LAVGVV
+1205 
-1211 MSLLGFMGCCGAL
+1211 
-1224 RKSKCLLI
+1224 
-1232 AFFILLVIVFC
+1232 
-1243 AELTCGILA
+1243 
-1252 YTHQEQVKQYIEK
+1252 
-1265 SMYETVLNHYGR
+1265 
-1277 NNPYTETFDTI
+1277 
-1288 QRGLK
+1288 
-1293 CCGVKSYTDWLQSYY
+1293 
-1308 STKAEDLPELGVGA
+1308 
-1322 GNVGRVPLS
+1322 
-1331 CCSELGLREHD
+1331 
-1342 VNCGV
+1342 
-1347 TYDKQPLFTYEP
+1347 
-1359 YLNTQGCL
+1359 
-1367 PAVYGK
+1367 
-1373 FYQNLDIVIGL
+1373 
-1384 AVGIGCFQLIGMLF
+1384 
-1398 SMLLCCWIDK
+1398 
-1408 KKREEYKTGGY
+1408 TGPP

>member
-1 MIMSVRKQQR
+1 M
-11 NQENAC
+11 
-17 DIGLK
+17 
-22 FCRSFRRFRFNLLKI
+22 KI
-37 QEKCERISQTCSHS
+37 QEKCERLSQTSS
-51 IDVIKINNLEKLTE
+51 RSTDVIKISNLEKLTE
-65 EELPTDVE
+65 EELPLDVE
-73 VRSIFTEVDFFCD
+73 VSSIFTEDDFFSD
-86 FQRLPTLTRNS
+86 FQRMPASTRNFQ
-97 HKSCFTC
+97 KSCFTC

-110 CLRSTFSGFL
+110 CLRSTFGSFL
-120 ENEVHCGA
+120 ENEVYGCGM
-128 RKRKAKG
+128 KKKSKG
-135 FHNFLRGNIVHIPR
+135 FRNFLRGNVDIPR
-149 WPHSQRMVDNVY
+149 WPHCQRMVDNVY

-166 YSLITVLDGVHPFDN
+166 YSIVTVLDGVHPFDN

-188 PLNEAYMKNKLF
+188 PLNEAYVKNKLF
-200 LNRMHFYQLWEFELE
+200 LNRMHFYQLWGFDLE
-215 NLEMARFYPEVANQQ
+215 NLEMAGHHPEVGNQR
-230 AVENEKLL
+230 AVENEESL

-243 KRRLRLVKYSFTVHF
+243 KRRLRLVKYTSTSLLFGRKVF
-258 QEFINW
+258 LL
-264 IIVHSLL
+264 IIAHNLL
-271 KMRLNTLIGESLN
+271 KMLLNILIDESLN
-284 MDYALDKVVEDN
+284 MDYALDKVEDN
-296 VAELN
+296 IAELN
-301 LNSNDNNECLDLKLN
+301 LNSNGRLDIKLNNEEKD
-316 SEETD
+316 E
-321 GDEEQH
+321 DEEQH
-327 ESTGRLICNIDSLLR
+327 ESAGRLICNIDSLIC
-342 KESNSKTG
+342 KESSSKTG

-365 YSTDSSKM
+365 YSADSSKM

-391 AESQALLSKSKHEC
+391 AESQALLTRSKHEC
-405 NELRILF
+405 SELRNLF

-436 IRLMKDNLSS
+436 IRLLKDNLST

-459 ANFLLQKEQLLRSSE
+459 ANFLLQKEQLLKSSE

-521 LRAGKNVRDG
+521 LRAAKNVRDG

-553 KFQIQES
+553 KFQIQEG

-575 ESLRV
+575 EALRV

-593 NFSGKSIDQ
+593 NFGGKLIDA
-602 MNIDDKTNNAAT
+602 KTTNGAA
-614 GVENVGRNAD
+614 GVENAN
-624 DSPKRSAY
+624 DSQKCSAY
-632 SSLPDESSHLQER
+632 SSLPDESLHLQER

-661 ELRSRLSEHES
+661 ELRSKLSEHEN
-672 TLEEQKRQIDRLS
+672 TLEEQKKQINQLN
-685 DELEQLNGIES
+685 DELQQLNGIES
-696 KWQACQ
+696 KWQTCQ
-702 RDLAKLESDCQQAE
+702 RDLANLESDCQQAE

-799 LSEKAQLVLVKAR
+799 LSEKAQL
-812 RRWHEQA
+812 E
-819 DLSQGGHLTLVHCVH
+819 
-834 QFRVEDLFNMLT
+834 
-846 WLFAVADE
+846 
-854 IVGRVDLLV
+854 
-863 ADQLGDHDSART
+863 
-875 AFVCNSNSCNNSN
+875 
-888 LMFILEVAQRHV
+888 
-900 VASHSR
+900 
-906 ICVFIA
+906 
-912 CNAQALCK
+912 
-920 LLGMYYSNLAL
+920 
-931 FQREL
+931 REL

-997 PSSWSCNNNNV
+997 PSSWSCSNINNSNSNNNALPNGEDI
-1008 QAEYHPATFNHIQT
+1008 QAEYHHPATSTTTTFNHVQT

-1088 VKKAEI
+1088 MKKLQALLDQAEM
-1094 AKRGHTL
+1094 AKRGQTV

-1108 GMSNKEI
+1108 GMSNREI

-1161 LKLKVAGMAVLIV
+1161 LKLKVVALETGN
-1174 SIWLLLDRDVAQH
+1174 LL
-1187 MIELDARLQE
+1187 
-1197 FYVTIYIL
+1197 
-1205 LAVGVV
+1205 
-1211 MSLLGFMGCCGAL
+1211 
-1224 RKSKCLLI
+1224 
-1232 AFFILLVIVFC
+1232 
-1243 AELTCGILA
+1243 
-1252 YTHQEQVKQYIEK
+1252 
-1265 SMYETVLNHYGR
+1265 
-1277 NNPYTETFDTI
+1277 
-1288 QRGLK
+1288 
-1293 CCGVKSYTDWLQSYY
+1293 
-1308 STKAEDLPELGVGA
+1308 
-1322 GNVGRVPLS
+1322 
-1331 CCSELGLREHD
+1331 
-1342 VNCGV
+1342 
-1347 TYDKQPLFTYEP
+1347 
-1359 YLNTQGCL
+1359 
-1367 PAVYGK
+1367 
-1373 FYQNLDIVIGL
+1373 
-1384 AVGIGCFQLIGMLF
+1384 
-1398 SMLLCCWIDK
+1398 
-1408 KKREEYKTGGY
+1408 TGPP

>member
-1 MIMSVRKQQR
+1 MSERKRQR
-11 NQENAC
+11 NDENAC

-22 FCRSFRRFRFNLLKI
+22 FCRSFRRFRFNLMKI
-37 QEKCERISQTCSHS
+37 QEKCERISQTCSQS
-51 IDVIKINNLEKLTE
+51 IDVIKISNLEKLTE
-65 EELPTDVE
+65 ENSPIDVE
-73 VRSIFTEVDFFCD
+73 VSSIFTEDDFFSD
-86 FQRLPTLTRNS
+86 FQRMPTLTRNS
-97 HKSCFTC
+97 QKSCFTC

-110 CLRSTFSGFL
+110 CLRSTFGSFL
-120 ENEVHCGA
+120 ENEVYGGGM
-128 RKRKAKG
+128 KKKSKG
-135 FHNFLRGNIVHIPR
+135 FRNFLRGNIVDIAR
-149 WPHSQRMVDNVY
+149 WPHCQRMVDNVY

-166 YSLITVLDGVHPFDN
+166 YSIITVLDGVHPFDN

-188 PLNEAYMKNKLF
+188 PLNEAYVKNKLF
-200 LNRMHFYQLWEFELE
+200 LNRMHFYQLWGFELE
-215 NLEMARFYPEVANQQ
+215 NLEMAGFYPEVGNQC
-230 AVENEKLL
+230 AVENEESL
-238 QLELQ
+238 QLELR
-243 KRRLRLVKYSFTVHF
+243 KRRLRLVKYTSMSLLFGRKAF
-258 QEFINW
+258 LL
-264 IIVHSLL
+264 IIAHSLL
-271 KMRLNTLIGESLN
+271 KMLLNTLIDESLN
-284 MDYALDKVVEDN
+284 MDYALDKVEDN
-296 VAELN
+296 IAELN
-301 LNSNDNNECLDLKLN
+301 LNSNDSNGRLDIKLSNEEKD
-316 SEETD
+316 E
-321 GDEEQH
+321 DEEQL
-327 ESTGRLICNIDSLLR
+327 ESAGRLICNIDSLIC

-350 DSEFDEFIISDDGIS
+350 DSEFEEFIISDDGIS
-365 YSTDSSKM
+365 YSADSSKM

-391 AESQALLSKSKHEC
+391 AESQALLTRSKHEC
-405 NELRILF
+405 SELRNLF

-436 IRLMKDNLSS
+436 IRLLKDNLST

-459 ANFLLQKEQLLRSSE
+459 ANFLLQKEQLLKSSE

-521 LRAGKNVRDG
+521 LRASKNVRDG
-531 LVTACEKKDLEI
+531 LVTACEKKVKSGEHWDDLEI

-553 KFQIQES
+553 KFQIQEG

-575 ESLRV
+575 EALRV

-593 NFSGKSIDQ
+593 NFGGKL
-602 MNIDDKTNNAAT
+602 IDDKTTNATA
-614 GVENVGRNAD
+614 GVENAN
-624 DSPKRSAY
+624 DSQKCSAY
-632 SSLPDESSHLQER
+632 SSLPDESLHLQER

-661 ELRSRLSEHES
+661 ELRSKLSEHEN
-672 TLEEQKRQIDRLS
+672 TLEEQKKQIDQLS

-702 RDLAKLESDCQQAE
+702 RDLANLESDCQQAE

-799 LSEKAQLVLVKAR
+799 LSEKAQL
-812 RRWHEQA
+812 E
-819 DLSQGGHLTLVHCVH
+819 
-834 QFRVEDLFNMLT
+834 
-846 WLFAVADE
+846 
-854 IVGRVDLLV
+854 
-863 ADQLGDHDSART
+863 
-875 AFVCNSNSCNNSN
+875 
-888 LMFILEVAQRHV
+888 
-900 VASHSR
+900 
-906 ICVFIA
+906 
-912 CNAQALCK
+912 
-920 LLGMYYSNLAL
+920 
-931 FQREL
+931 REL

-997 PSSWSCNNNNV
+997 PSSWSCSNINNGNSNNNALPNGEDV
-1008 QAEYHPATFNHIQT
+1008 QAEYHHPATTTTTTTFNHVQT

-1088 VKKAEI
+1088 MKK
-1094 AKRGHTL
+1094 TV

-1108 GMSNKEI
+1108 GMSNREI

-1161 LKLKVAGMAVLIV
+1161 LKLKLAGMAVLVV

-1211 MSLLGFMGCCGAL
+1211 MSLFGFMGCCGAL

-1265 SMYETVLNHYGR
+1265 SMYETVLSHYGR

-1331 CCSELGLREHD
+1331 CCSDLGLREHD

-1373 FYQNLDIVIGL
+1373 FYQNLDLVIGL

-1408 KKREEYKTGGY
+1408 KKRQEYKTGGY

>member
-1 MIMSVRKQQR
+1 
-11 NQENAC
+11 
-17 DIGLK
+17 
-22 FCRSFRRFRFNLLKI
+22 
-37 QEKCERISQTCSHS
+37 
-51 IDVIKINNLEKLTE
+51 
-65 EELPTDVE
+65 
-73 VRSIFTEVDFFCD
+73 
-86 FQRLPTLTRNS
+86 
-97 HKSCFTC
+97 
-104 SNDATY
+104 
-110 CLRSTFSGFL
+110 
-120 ENEVHCGA
+120 
-128 RKRKAKG
+128 
-135 FHNFLRGNIVHIPR
+135 
-149 WPHSQRMVDNVY
+149 
-161 IPKAT
+161 
-166 YSLITVLDGVHPFDN
+166 
-181 GNGFQKI
+181 
-188 PLNEAYMKNKLF
+188 
-200 LNRMHFYQLWEFELE
+200 
-215 NLEMARFYPEVANQQ
+215 
-230 AVENEKLL
+230 
-238 QLELQ
+238 
-243 KRRLRLVKYSFTVHF
+243 
-258 QEFINW
+258 
-264 IIVHSLL
+264 
-271 KMRLNTLIGESLN
+271 LIGESLN

-799 LSEKAQLVLVKAR
+799 LSEKAQL
-812 RRWHEQA
+812 E
-819 DLSQGGHLTLVHCVH
+819 
-834 QFRVEDLFNMLT
+834 
-846 WLFAVADE
+846 
-854 IVGRVDLLV
+854 
-863 ADQLGDHDSART
+863 
-875 AFVCNSNSCNNSN
+875 
-888 LMFILEVAQRHV
+888 
-900 VASHSR
+900 
-906 ICVFIA
+906 
-912 CNAQALCK
+912 
-920 LLGMYYSNLAL
+920 
-931 FQREL
+931 REL

-997 PSSWSCNNNNV
+997 PSSWSCNNNNNV

-1088 VKKAEI
+1088 VKKLQALLDQAEI

-1161 LKLKVAGMAVLIV
+1161 LKLKVVALETGN
-1174 SIWLLLDRDVAQH
+1174 LL
-1187 MIELDARLQE
+1187 
-1197 FYVTIYIL
+1197 
-1205 LAVGVV
+1205 
-1211 MSLLGFMGCCGAL
+1211 
-1224 RKSKCLLI
+1224 
-1232 AFFILLVIVFC
+1232 
-1243 AELTCGILA
+1243 
-1252 YTHQEQVKQYIEK
+1252 
-1265 SMYETVLNHYGR
+1265 
-1277 NNPYTETFDTI
+1277 
-1288 QRGLK
+1288 
-1293 CCGVKSYTDWLQSYY
+1293 
-1308 STKAEDLPELGVGA
+1308 
-1322 GNVGRVPLS
+1322 
-1331 CCSELGLREHD
+1331 
-1342 VNCGV
+1342 
-1347 TYDKQPLFTYEP
+1347 
-1359 YLNTQGCL
+1359 
-1367 PAVYGK
+1367 
-1373 FYQNLDIVIGL
+1373 
-1384 AVGIGCFQLIGMLF
+1384 
-1398 SMLLCCWIDK
+1398 
-1408 KKREEYKTGGY
+1408 TGPP

>member
-1 MIMSVRKQQR
+1 LIMSERKRQR
-11 NQENAC
+11 NHENAC

-22 FCRSFRRFRFNLLKI
+22 FCRSFRRFRFNLMKI
-37 QEKCERISQTCSHS
+37 QEKCERISQTGSRS
-51 IDVIKINNLEKLTE
+51 IDVIKISNLEKLTE
-65 EELPTDVE
+65 EKSPIDVE
-73 VRSIFTEVDFFCD
+73 VSSIFTEDDFFSD
-86 FQRLPTLTRNS
+86 FQRMPTSTRNS
-97 HKSCFTC
+97 QKSCFTC

-110 CLRSTFSGFL
+110 CLRSTFGSFL
-120 ENEVHCGA
+120 ENEVYGGGMKKKSKEF
-128 RKRKAKG
+128 RK
-135 FHNFLRGNIVHIPR
+135 FLRGNIVDIAR
-149 WPHSQRMVDNVY
+149 WPHCQRMVDNVY

-166 YSLITVLDGVHPFDN
+166 YSIITVLDGVHPFDN

-188 PLNEAYMKNKLF
+188 PLNEAYVKNKLF
-200 LNRMHFYQLWEFELE
+200 LNRMHFYQLWGFELE
-215 NLEMARFYPEVANQQ
+215 NLEMAGHHPEVGNQR
-230 AVENEKLL
+230 AVENEESL

-243 KRRLRLVKYSFTVHF
+243 KRRLRLLKYSFYSTLPSVYY
-258 QEFINW
+258 
-264 IIVHSLL
+264 LGG
-271 KMRLNTLIGESLN
+271 KLNTLIDESLN
-284 MDYALDKVVEDN
+284 MDYALDKVEDN
-296 VAELN
+296 IAELN
-301 LNSNDNNECLDLKLN
+301 LNSNDSNGRLDIKLNNEEKD
-316 SEETD
+316 E
-321 GDEEQH
+321 DEEQH
-327 ESTGRLICNIDSLLR
+327 ESAGRLICNIDSLIC
-342 KESNSKTG
+342 KESSSKTG

-365 YSTDSSKM
+365 YSADSSKM

-391 AESQALLSKSKHEC
+391 AESQALLTRSKHEC
-405 NELRILF
+405 SELRNLF

-436 IRLMKDNLSS
+436 IRLLKDNLST

-459 ANFLLQKEQLLRSSE
+459 ANFLLQKEQLLKSSE

-521 LRAGKNVRDG
+521 LRAAKNVRDG

-553 KFQIQES
+553 KFHIQEG

-575 ESLRV
+575 EALRV

-593 NFSGKSIDQ
+593 NFGGKLIDA
-602 MNIDDKTNNAAT
+602 KTTNGAA
-614 GVENVGRNAD
+614 GVENAN
-624 DSPKRSAY
+624 DSQKCSAY
-632 SSLPDESSHLQER
+632 SSLPDESLHLQER

-661 ELRSRLSEHES
+661 ELRSKLSEHEN
-672 TLEEQKRQIDRLS
+672 TLEEQKKQINQLS

-696 KWQACQ
+696 KWQTCQ
-702 RDLAKLESDCQQAE
+702 RDLANLESDCQQAE

-742 LKTENLTLTSKVQS
+742 LKTENLTLLSKIKKRNWAILNSKILYEIEQHMVQS

-799 LSEKAQLVLVKAR
+799 LSEKAQL
-812 RRWHEQA
+812 E
-819 DLSQGGHLTLVHCVH
+819 
-834 QFRVEDLFNMLT
+834 
-846 WLFAVADE
+846 
-854 IVGRVDLLV
+854 
-863 ADQLGDHDSART
+863 
-875 AFVCNSNSCNNSN
+875 
-888 LMFILEVAQRHV
+888 
-900 VASHSR
+900 
-906 ICVFIA
+906 
-912 CNAQALCK
+912 
-920 LLGMYYSNLAL
+920 
-931 FQREL
+931 REL

-997 PSSWSCNNNNV
+997 PSSWSCSNINNSNSNNNALPNGEDV
-1008 QAEYHPATFNHIQT
+1008 QAEYHHPATTTTTTTFNHVQT

-1088 VKKAEI
+1088 MKKLQALLDQAEM
-1094 AKRGHTL
+1094 AKRGQTV

-1108 GMSNKEI
+1108 GMSNREI

-1161 LKLKVAGMAVLIV
+1161 LKLKGHSTGKMAKSSCMNILRWIVFIMNFLFWKDLSENVKLAGMAVLVV

-1197 FYVTIYIL
+1197 FYVTVYIL
-1205 LAVGVV
+1205 LAVGIV

-1232 AFFILLVIVFC
+1232 A
-1243 AELTCGILA
+1243 
-1252 YTHQEQVKQYIEK
+1252 VKQYIEK
-1265 SMYETVLNHYGR
+1265 SMYETVLSHYGR

-1331 CCSELGLREHD
+1331 CCSDLGLREHD

-1359 YLNTQGCL
+1359 YLNTQ
-1367 PAVYGK
+1367 
-1373 FYQNLDIVIGL
+1373 
-1384 AVGIGCFQLIGMLF
+1384 LIGMLF

-1408 KKREEYKTGGY
+1408 KKRQEYKTGGY

>member
-1 MIMSVRKQQR
+1 LIMSERKRQR
-11 NQENAC
+11 NHENAC

-22 FCRSFRRFRFNLLKI
+22 FCRSFRRFRFNLMKI
-37 QEKCERISQTCSHS
+37 QEKCERISQTGSRS
-51 IDVIKINNLEKLTE
+51 IDVIKISNLEKLTE
-65 EELPTDVE
+65 EKSPIDVE
-73 VRSIFTEVDFFCD
+73 VSSIFTEDDFFSD
-86 FQRLPTLTRNS
+86 FQRMPTSTRNS
-97 HKSCFTC
+97 QKSCFTC

-110 CLRSTFSGFL
+110 CLRSTFGSFL
-120 ENEVHCGA
+120 ENEVYGGGMKKKSKEF
-128 RKRKAKG
+128 RK
-135 FHNFLRGNIVHIPR
+135 FLRGNIVDIAR
-149 WPHSQRMVDNVY
+149 WPHCQRMVDNVY

-166 YSLITVLDGVHPFDN
+166 YSIITVLDGVHPFDN

-188 PLNEAYMKNKLF
+188 PLNEAYVKNKLF
-200 LNRMHFYQLWEFELE
+200 LNRMHFYQLWGFELE
-215 NLEMARFYPEVANQQ
+215 NLEMAGHHPEVGNQR
-230 AVENEKLL
+230 AVENEESL

-243 KRRLRLVKYSFTVHF
+243 KRRLRLLKYTSISLLFGRKVF
-258 QEFINW
+258 LL
-264 IIVHSLL
+264 IVAHNLL
-271 KMRLNTLIGESLN
+271 KMLLNTLIDESLN
-284 MDYALDKVVEDN
+284 MDYALDKVEDN
-296 VAELN
+296 IAELN
-301 LNSNDNNECLDLKLN
+301 LNSNDSNGRLDIKLNNEEKD
-316 SEETD
+316 E
-321 GDEEQH
+321 DEEQH
-327 ESTGRLICNIDSLLR
+327 ESAGRLICNIDSLIC
-342 KESNSKTG
+342 KESSSKTG

-365 YSTDSSKM
+365 YSADSSKM

-391 AESQALLSKSKHEC
+391 AESQALLTRSKHEC
-405 NELRILF
+405 SELRNLF

-436 IRLMKDNLSS
+436 IRLLKDNLST

-459 ANFLLQKEQLLRSSE
+459 ANFLLQKEQLLKSSE

-521 LRAGKNVRDG
+521 LRAAKNVRDG
-531 LVTACEKKDLEI
+531 LVTACEKKVKSGEHRGDLEI

-553 KFQIQES
+553 KFHIQEG

-575 ESLRV
+575 EALRV

-593 NFSGKSIDQ
+593 NFGGKLIDA
-602 MNIDDKTNNAAT
+602 KT
-614 GVENVGRNAD
+614 
-624 DSPKRSAY
+624 KCSAY
-632 SSLPDESSHLQER
+632 SSLPDESLHLQER

-661 ELRSRLSEHES
+661 ELRSKLSEHEN
-672 TLEEQKRQIDRLS
+672 TLEEQKKQINQLS

-696 KWQACQ
+696 KWQTCQ
-702 RDLAKLESDCQQAE
+702 RDLANLESDCQQAE

-742 LKTENLTLTSKVQS
+742 LKTENLTLLSKIKKRNWAILNSKILYEIEQHMVQS

-799 LSEKAQLVLVKAR
+799 LSEKAQL
-812 RRWHEQA
+812 E
-819 DLSQGGHLTLVHCVH
+819 
-834 QFRVEDLFNMLT
+834 
-846 WLFAVADE
+846 
-854 IVGRVDLLV
+854 
-863 ADQLGDHDSART
+863 
-875 AFVCNSNSCNNSN
+875 
-888 LMFILEVAQRHV
+888 
-900 VASHSR
+900 
-906 ICVFIA
+906 
-912 CNAQALCK
+912 
-920 LLGMYYSNLAL
+920 
-931 FQREL
+931 REL

-997 PSSWSCNNNNV
+997 PSSWSCSNINNSNSNNNALPNGEDV
-1008 QAEYHPATFNHIQT
+1008 QAEYHHPATTTTTTTFNHVQT

-1088 VKKAEI
+1088 MKKLQALLDQAEM
-1094 AKRGHTL
+1094 AKRGQTV

-1108 GMSNKEI
+1108 GMSNREI

-1161 LKLKVAGMAVLIV
+1161 LKLKGHSTGKMAKSSCMNILRWIVFIMNFLFWKDLSENVKLAGMAVLVV

-1197 FYVTIYIL
+1197 FYVTVYIL
-1205 LAVGVV
+1205 LAVGIV

-1265 SMYETVLNHYGR
+1265 SMYETVLSHYGR

-1331 CCSELGLREHD
+1331 CCSDLGLREHD

-1373 FYQNLDIVIGL
+1373 FYQNLDLVIGL

-1408 KKREEYKTGGY
+1408 KKRQEYKTGGY

>member
-1 MIMSVRKQQR
+1 LIMSERKRQR
-11 NQENAC
+11 NHENAC

-22 FCRSFRRFRFNLLKI
+22 FCRSFRRFRFNLMKI
-37 QEKCERISQTCSHS
+37 QEKCERISQTGSRS
-51 IDVIKINNLEKLTE
+51 IDVIKISNLEKLTE
-65 EELPTDVE
+65 EESPIDVE
-73 VRSIFTEVDFFCD
+73 VSSIFTEDDFFSD
-86 FQRLPTLTRNS
+86 FQRMPTSTRNS
-97 HKSCFTC
+97 QKSCFTC

-110 CLRSTFSGFL
+110 CLRSTFGSFL
-120 ENEVHCGA
+120 ENEVYGGGM
-128 RKRKAKG
+128 KKKSKG
-135 FHNFLRGNIVHIPR
+135 FRNFLRGNVDIAR
-149 WPHSQRMVDNVY
+149 WPHCQRMVDNVY

-166 YSLITVLDGVHPFDN
+166 YSIITVLDGVHPFDN

-188 PLNEAYMKNKLF
+188 PLNEAYVKNKLF
-200 LNRMHFYQLWEFELE
+200 LNRMHFYQLWGFELE
-215 NLEMARFYPEVANQQ
+215 NLEMAGHHPEVGNQR
-230 AVENEKLL
+230 AVENEESL

-243 KRRLRLVKYSFTVHF
+243 KRRLRLVKYTSTSLLFGRKVF
-258 QEFINW
+258 LL
-264 IIVHSLL
+264 IIAHNLL
-271 KMRLNTLIGESLN
+271 KMLLNTLIDESLN
-284 MDYALDKVVEDN
+284 MDYALDKVEDN
-296 VAELN
+296 IAELN
-301 LNSNDNNECLDLKLN
+301 LNSNDSNGRLDIKLNNEEKD
-316 SEETD
+316 E
-321 GDEEQH
+321 DEEQH
-327 ESTGRLICNIDSLLR
+327 ESAGRLICNIDSLIC
-342 KESNSKTG
+342 KESSSKTG

-365 YSTDSSKM
+365 YSADSSKM

-391 AESQALLSKSKHEC
+391 AESQALLTRSKHEC
-405 NELRILF
+405 SELRNLF

-436 IRLMKDNLSS
+436 IRLLKDNLST

-459 ANFLLQKEQLLRSSE
+459 ANFLLQKEQLLKSSE

-521 LRAGKNVRDG
+521 LRAAKNVRDG

-553 KFQIQES
+553 KFQIQEG

-575 ESLRV
+575 EALRV

-593 NFSGKSIDQ
+593 NFGGKLIDA
-602 MNIDDKTNNAAT
+602 KTTNGAA
-614 GVENVGRNAD
+614 GVENAN
-624 DSPKRSAY
+624 DSQKCSAY
-632 SSLPDESSHLQER
+632 FSLPDESLHLQER

-661 ELRSRLSEHES
+661 ELRSKLSEHEN
-672 TLEEQKRQIDRLS
+672 TLEEQKKQINQLS

-696 KWQACQ
+696 KWQTCQ
-702 RDLAKLESDCQQAE
+702 RDLANLESDCQQAE

-742 LKTENLTLTSKVQS
+742 LKTENLTLTSKIKKRNWAISNSKILYEIEQHMVQS

-799 LSEKAQLVLVKAR
+799 LSEKAQL
-812 RRWHEQA
+812 E
-819 DLSQGGHLTLVHCVH
+819 
-834 QFRVEDLFNMLT
+834 
-846 WLFAVADE
+846 
-854 IVGRVDLLV
+854 
-863 ADQLGDHDSART
+863 
-875 AFVCNSNSCNNSN
+875 
-888 LMFILEVAQRHV
+888 
-900 VASHSR
+900 
-906 ICVFIA
+906 
-912 CNAQALCK
+912 
-920 LLGMYYSNLAL
+920 
-931 FQREL
+931 REL

-997 PSSWSCNNNNV
+997 PSSWSCSNINNSNSNNNALPNGEDI
-1008 QAEYHPATFNHIQT
+1008 QAEYHHPATTTTTFNHVQT

-1073 VIREEAGMLTSATFD
+1073 VIREEAG
-1088 VKKAEI
+1088 I
-1094 AKRGHTL
+1094 
-1101 MSNLFST
+1101 T
-1108 GMSNKEI
+1108 GMSNREI

-1137 NITFKESVDTL
+1137 NITFKL
-1148 GEEIAR
+1148 
-1154 LSRENRD
+1154 
-1161 LKLKVAGMAVLIV
+1161 AGIAVLVV

-1197 FYVTIYIL
+1197 FYVTVYIL
-1205 LAVGVV
+1205 LAVGIV

-1232 AFFILLVIVFC
+1232 A
-1243 AELTCGILA
+1243 
-1252 YTHQEQVKQYIEK
+1252 VKQYIEK
-1265 SMYETVLNHYGR
+1265 SMYETVLSHYGR

-1331 CCSELGLREHD
+1331 CCSDLGLREHD

-1359 YLNTQGCL
+1359 YLNTQ
-1367 PAVYGK
+1367 
-1373 FYQNLDIVIGL
+1373 
-1384 AVGIGCFQLIGMLF
+1384 LIGMLF

-1408 KKREEYKTGGY
+1408 KKRQEYKTGGY

>member
-1 MIMSVRKQQR
+1 M
-11 NQENAC
+11 NHENAC

-22 FCRSFRRFRFNLLKI
+22 FCRSFRRFRFNLMKI
-37 QEKCERISQTCSHS
+37 QEKCERLSQTSS
-51 IDVIKINNLEKLTE
+51 RSTDVIKISNLEKLTE
-65 EELPTDVE
+65 EELPLDVE
-73 VRSIFTEVDFFCD
+73 VSSIFTEDDFFSD
-86 FQRLPTLTRNS
+86 FQRMPASTRNFQ
-97 HKSCFTC
+97 KSCFTC

-110 CLRSTFSGFL
+110 CLRSTFGSFL
-120 ENEVHCGA
+120 ENEVYGCGM
-128 RKRKAKG
+128 KKKSKG
-135 FHNFLRGNIVHIPR
+135 FRNFLRGNVDIPR
-149 WPHSQRMVDNVY
+149 WPHCQRMVDNVY

-166 YSLITVLDGVHPFDN
+166 YSIVTVLDGVHPFDN

-188 PLNEAYMKNKLF
+188 PLNEAYVKNKLF
-200 LNRMHFYQLWEFELE
+200 LNRMHFYQLWGFDLE
-215 NLEMARFYPEVANQQ
+215 NLEMAGHHPEVGNQR
-230 AVENEKLL
+230 AVENEESL

-243 KRRLRLVKYSFTVHF
+243 KRRLRLVKYTSTSLLFGRKVF
-258 QEFINW
+258 LL
-264 IIVHSLL
+264 IIAHNLL
-271 KMRLNTLIGESLN
+271 KMLLNILIDESLN
-284 MDYALDKVVEDN
+284 MDYALDKVEDN
-296 VAELN
+296 IAELN
-301 LNSNDNNECLDLKLN
+301 LNSNGRLDIKLNNEEKD
-316 SEETD
+316 E
-321 GDEEQH
+321 DEEQH
-327 ESTGRLICNIDSLLR
+327 ESAGRLICNIDSLIC
-342 KESNSKTG
+342 KESSSKTG

-365 YSTDSSKM
+365 YSADSSKM

-391 AESQALLSKSKHEC
+391 AESQALLTRSKHEC
-405 NELRILF
+405 SELRNLF

-436 IRLMKDNLSS
+436 IRLLKDNLST

-459 ANFLLQKEQLLRSSE
+459 ANFLLQKEQLLKSSE

-521 LRAGKNVRDG
+521 LRAAKNVRDG

-553 KFQIQES
+553 KFQIQEG

-575 ESLRV
+575 EALRV

-593 NFSGKSIDQ
+593 NFGGKLIDA
-602 MNIDDKTNNAAT
+602 KTTNGAA
-614 GVENVGRNAD
+614 GVENAN
-624 DSPKRSAY
+624 DSQKCSAY
-632 SSLPDESSHLQER
+632 SSLPDESLHLQER

-661 ELRSRLSEHES
+661 ELRSKLSEHEN
-672 TLEEQKRQIDRLS
+672 TLEEQKKQINQLN
-685 DELEQLNGIES
+685 DELQQLNGIES
-696 KWQACQ
+696 KWQTCQ
-702 RDLAKLESDCQQAE
+702 RDLANLESDCQQAE

-799 LSEKAQLVLVKAR
+799 LSEKAQL
-812 RRWHEQA
+812 E
-819 DLSQGGHLTLVHCVH
+819 
-834 QFRVEDLFNMLT
+834 
-846 WLFAVADE
+846 
-854 IVGRVDLLV
+854 
-863 ADQLGDHDSART
+863 
-875 AFVCNSNSCNNSN
+875 
-888 LMFILEVAQRHV
+888 
-900 VASHSR
+900 
-906 ICVFIA
+906 
-912 CNAQALCK
+912 
-920 LLGMYYSNLAL
+920 
-931 FQREL
+931 REL

-997 PSSWSCNNNNV
+997 PSSWSCSNINNSNSNNNALPNGEDI
-1008 QAEYHPATFNHIQT
+1008 QAEYHHPATSTTTTFNHVQT

-1088 VKKAEI
+1088 MKKLQALLDQAEM
-1094 AKRGHTL
+1094 AKRGQTV

-1108 GMSNKEI
+1108 GMSNREI

-1161 LKLKVAGMAVLIV
+1161 LKLKVVALETGN
-1174 SIWLLLDRDVAQH
+1174 LL
-1187 MIELDARLQE
+1187 
-1197 FYVTIYIL
+1197 
-1205 LAVGVV
+1205 
-1211 MSLLGFMGCCGAL
+1211 
-1224 RKSKCLLI
+1224 
-1232 AFFILLVIVFC
+1232 
-1243 AELTCGILA
+1243 
-1252 YTHQEQVKQYIEK
+1252 
-1265 SMYETVLNHYGR
+1265 
-1277 NNPYTETFDTI
+1277 
-1288 QRGLK
+1288 
-1293 CCGVKSYTDWLQSYY
+1293 
-1308 STKAEDLPELGVGA
+1308 
-1322 GNVGRVPLS
+1322 
-1331 CCSELGLREHD
+1331 
-1342 VNCGV
+1342 
-1347 TYDKQPLFTYEP
+1347 
-1359 YLNTQGCL
+1359 
-1367 PAVYGK
+1367 
-1373 FYQNLDIVIGL
+1373 
-1384 AVGIGCFQLIGMLF
+1384 
-1398 SMLLCCWIDK
+1398 
-1408 KKREEYKTGGY
+1408 TGPP

>member
-1 MIMSVRKQQR
+1 MSERKRQR
-11 NQENAC
+11 NDENAC

-22 FCRSFRRFRFNLLKI
+22 FCRSFRRFRFNLMKI
-37 QEKCERISQTCSHS
+37 QEKCERISQTCSQS
-51 IDVIKINNLEKLTE
+51 IDVIKISNLEKLTE
-65 EELPTDVE
+65 ENSPIDVE
-73 VRSIFTEVDFFCD
+73 VSSIFTEDDFFSD
-86 FQRLPTLTRNS
+86 FQRMPTLTRNS
-97 HKSCFTC
+97 QKSCFTC

-110 CLRSTFSGFL
+110 CLRSTFGSFL
-120 ENEVHCGA
+120 ENEVYGGGM
-128 RKRKAKG
+128 KKKSKG
-135 FHNFLRGNIVHIPR
+135 FRNFLRGNIVDIAR
-149 WPHSQRMVDNVY
+149 WPHCQRMVDNVY

-166 YSLITVLDGVHPFDN
+166 YSIITVLDGVHPFDN

-188 PLNEAYMKNKLF
+188 PLNEAYVKNKLF
-200 LNRMHFYQLWEFELE
+200 LNRMHFYQLWGFELE
-215 NLEMARFYPEVANQQ
+215 NLEMAGFYPEVGNQC
-230 AVENEKLL
+230 AVENEESL
-238 QLELQ
+238 QLELR
-243 KRRLRLVKYSFTVHF
+243 KRRLRLVKYTSMSLLFGRKAF
-258 QEFINW
+258 LL
-264 IIVHSLL
+264 IIAHSLL
-271 KMRLNTLIGESLN
+271 KMLLNTLIDESLN
-284 MDYALDKVVEDN
+284 MDYALDKVEDN
-296 VAELN
+296 IAELN
-301 LNSNDNNECLDLKLN
+301 LNSNDSNGRLDIKLSNEEKD
-316 SEETD
+316 E
-321 GDEEQH
+321 DEEQL
-327 ESTGRLICNIDSLLR
+327 ESAGRLICNIDSLIC

-350 DSEFDEFIISDDGIS
+350 DSEFEEFIISDDGIS
-365 YSTDSSKM
+365 YSADSSKM

-391 AESQALLSKSKHEC
+391 AESQALLTRSKHEC
-405 NELRILF
+405 SELRNLF

-436 IRLMKDNLSS
+436 IRLLKDNLST

-459 ANFLLQKEQLLRSSE
+459 ANFLLQKEQLLKSSE

-521 LRAGKNVRDG
+521 LRASKNVRDG
-531 LVTACEKKDLEI
+531 LVTACEKKVKSGEHWDDLEI

-553 KFQIQES
+553 KFQIQEG

-575 ESLRV
+575 EALRV

-593 NFSGKSIDQ
+593 NFGGKL
-602 MNIDDKTNNAAT
+602 IDDKTTNATA
-614 GVENVGRNAD
+614 GVENAN
-624 DSPKRSAY
+624 DSQKCSAY
-632 SSLPDESSHLQER
+632 SSLPDESLHLQER

-661 ELRSRLSEHES
+661 ELRSKLSEHEN
-672 TLEEQKRQIDRLS
+672 TLEEQKKQIDQLS

-702 RDLAKLESDCQQAE
+702 RDLANLESDCQQAE

-799 LSEKAQLVLVKAR
+799 LSEKAQL
-812 RRWHEQA
+812 E
-819 DLSQGGHLTLVHCVH
+819 
-834 QFRVEDLFNMLT
+834 
-846 WLFAVADE
+846 
-854 IVGRVDLLV
+854 
-863 ADQLGDHDSART
+863 
-875 AFVCNSNSCNNSN
+875 
-888 LMFILEVAQRHV
+888 
-900 VASHSR
+900 
-906 ICVFIA
+906 
-912 CNAQALCK
+912 
-920 LLGMYYSNLAL
+920 
-931 FQREL
+931 REL

-997 PSSWSCNNNNV
+997 PSSWSCSNINNGNSNNNALPNGEDV
-1008 QAEYHPATFNHIQT
+1008 QAEYHHPATTTTTTTFNHVQT

-1088 VKKAEI
+1088 MKKAEM
-1094 AKRGHTL
+1094 AKRGQTV

-1108 GMSNKEI
+1108 GMSNREI

-1161 LKLKVAGMAVLIV
+1161 LKLKLAGMAVLVV

-1211 MSLLGFMGCCGAL
+1211 MSLFGFMGCCGAL

-1265 SMYETVLNHYGR
+1265 SMYETVLSHYGR

-1331 CCSELGLREHD
+1331 CCSDLGLREHD

-1373 FYQNLDIVIGL
+1373 FYQNLDLVIGL

-1408 KKREEYKTGGY
+1408 KKRQEYKTGGY

>member
-1 MIMSVRKQQR
+1 M
-11 NQENAC
+11 NHENAC

-22 FCRSFRRFRFNLLKI
+22 FCRSFRRFRFNLMKI
-37 QEKCERISQTCSHS
+37 QEKCERLSQTSS
-51 IDVIKINNLEKLTE
+51 RSTDVIKISNLEKLTE
-65 EELPTDVE
+65 EELPLDVE
-73 VRSIFTEVDFFCD
+73 VSSIFTEDDFFSD
-86 FQRLPTLTRNS
+86 FQRMPASTRNFQ
-97 HKSCFTC
+97 KSCFTC

-110 CLRSTFSGFL
+110 CLRSTFGSFL
-120 ENEVHCGA
+120 ENEVYGCGM
-128 RKRKAKG
+128 KKKSKG
-135 FHNFLRGNIVHIPR
+135 FRNFLRGNVDIPR
-149 WPHSQRMVDNVY
+149 WPHCQRMVDNVY

-166 YSLITVLDGVHPFDN
+166 YSIVTVLDGVHPFDN

-188 PLNEAYMKNKLF
+188 PLNEAYVKNKLF
-200 LNRMHFYQLWEFELE
+200 LNRMHFYQLWGFDLE
-215 NLEMARFYPEVANQQ
+215 NLEMAGHHPEVGNQR
-230 AVENEKLL
+230 AVENEESL

-243 KRRLRLVKYSFTVHF
+243 KRRLRLVKYTSTSLLFGRKVF
-258 QEFINW
+258 LL
-264 IIVHSLL
+264 IIAHNLL
-271 KMRLNTLIGESLN
+271 KMLLNILIDESLN
-284 MDYALDKVVEDN
+284 MDYALDKVEDN
-296 VAELN
+296 IAELN
-301 LNSNDNNECLDLKLN
+301 LNSNGRLDIKLNNEEKD
-316 SEETD
+316 E
-321 GDEEQH
+321 DEEQH
-327 ESTGRLICNIDSLLR
+327 ESAGRLICNIDSLIC
-342 KESNSKTG
+342 KESSSKTG

-365 YSTDSSKM
+365 YSADSSKM

-391 AESQALLSKSKHEC
+391 AESQALLTRSKHEC
-405 NELRILF
+405 SELRNLF

-436 IRLMKDNLSS
+436 IRLLKDNLST

-459 ANFLLQKEQLLRSSE
+459 ANFLLQKEQLLKSSE

-521 LRAGKNVRDG
+521 LRAAKNVRDG

-553 KFQIQES
+553 KFQIQEG

-575 ESLRV
+575 EALRV

-593 NFSGKSIDQ
+593 NFGGKLIDA
-602 MNIDDKTNNAAT
+602 KTTNGAA
-614 GVENVGRNAD
+614 GVENAN
-624 DSPKRSAY
+624 DSQKCSAY
-632 SSLPDESSHLQER
+632 SSLPDESLHLQER

-661 ELRSRLSEHES
+661 ELRSKLSEHEN
-672 TLEEQKRQIDRLS
+672 TLEEQKKQINQLN
-685 DELEQLNGIES
+685 DELQQLNGIES
-696 KWQACQ
+696 KWQTCQ
-702 RDLAKLESDCQQAE
+702 RDLANLESDCQQAE

-799 LSEKAQLVLVKAR
+799 LSEKAQL
-812 RRWHEQA
+812 E
-819 DLSQGGHLTLVHCVH
+819 
-834 QFRVEDLFNMLT
+834 
-846 WLFAVADE
+846 
-854 IVGRVDLLV
+854 
-863 ADQLGDHDSART
+863 
-875 AFVCNSNSCNNSN
+875 
-888 LMFILEVAQRHV
+888 
-900 VASHSR
+900 
-906 ICVFIA
+906 
-912 CNAQALCK
+912 
-920 LLGMYYSNLAL
+920 
-931 FQREL
+931 REL

-997 PSSWSCNNNNV
+997 PSSWSCSNINNSNSNNNALPNGEDI
-1008 QAEYHPATFNHIQT
+1008 QAEYHHPATSTTTTFNHVQT

-1088 VKKAEI
+1088 MKKAEM
-1094 AKRGHTL
+1094 AKRGQTV

-1108 GMSNKEI
+1108 GMSNREI

-1161 LKLKVAGMAVLIV
+1161 LKLKVVALETGN
-1174 SIWLLLDRDVAQH
+1174 LL
-1187 MIELDARLQE
+1187 
-1197 FYVTIYIL
+1197 
-1205 LAVGVV
+1205 
-1211 MSLLGFMGCCGAL
+1211 
-1224 RKSKCLLI
+1224 
-1232 AFFILLVIVFC
+1232 
-1243 AELTCGILA
+1243 
-1252 YTHQEQVKQYIEK
+1252 
-1265 SMYETVLNHYGR
+1265 
-1277 NNPYTETFDTI
+1277 
-1288 QRGLK
+1288 
-1293 CCGVKSYTDWLQSYY
+1293 
-1308 STKAEDLPELGVGA
+1308 
-1322 GNVGRVPLS
+1322 
-1331 CCSELGLREHD
+1331 
-1342 VNCGV
+1342 
-1347 TYDKQPLFTYEP
+1347 
-1359 YLNTQGCL
+1359 
-1367 PAVYGK
+1367 
-1373 FYQNLDIVIGL
+1373 
-1384 AVGIGCFQLIGMLF
+1384 
-1398 SMLLCCWIDK
+1398 
-1408 KKREEYKTGGY
+1408 TGPP

>member
-1 MIMSVRKQQR
+1 
-11 NQENAC
+11 
-17 DIGLK
+17 
-22 FCRSFRRFRFNLLKI
+22 
-37 QEKCERISQTCSHS
+37 
-51 IDVIKINNLEKLTE
+51 
-65 EELPTDVE
+65 
-73 VRSIFTEVDFFCD
+73 
-86 FQRLPTLTRNS
+86 
-97 HKSCFTC
+97 
-104 SNDATY
+104 
-110 CLRSTFSGFL
+110 
-120 ENEVHCGA
+120 
-128 RKRKAKG
+128 
-135 FHNFLRGNIVHIPR
+135 
-149 WPHSQRMVDNVY
+149 
-161 IPKAT
+161 
-166 YSLITVLDGVHPFDN
+166 
-181 GNGFQKI
+181 
-188 PLNEAYMKNKLF
+188 
-200 LNRMHFYQLWEFELE
+200 
-215 NLEMARFYPEVANQQ
+215 
-230 AVENEKLL
+230 
-238 QLELQ
+238 
-243 KRRLRLVKYSFTVHF
+243 
-258 QEFINW
+258 
-264 IIVHSLL
+264 
-271 KMRLNTLIGESLN
+271 LIGESLN

-799 LSEKAQLVLVKAR
+799 LSEKAQL
-812 RRWHEQA
+812 E
-819 DLSQGGHLTLVHCVH
+819 
-834 QFRVEDLFNMLT
+834 
-846 WLFAVADE
+846 
-854 IVGRVDLLV
+854 
-863 ADQLGDHDSART
+863 
-875 AFVCNSNSCNNSN
+875 
-888 LMFILEVAQRHV
+888 
-900 VASHSR
+900 
-906 ICVFIA
+906 
-912 CNAQALCK
+912 
-920 LLGMYYSNLAL
+920 
-931 FQREL
+931 REL

>member
-1 MIMSVRKQQR
+1 M
-11 NQENAC
+11 
-17 DIGLK
+17 LK
-22 FCRSFRRFRFNLLKI
+22 
-37 QEKCERISQTCSHS
+37 
-51 IDVIKINNLEKLTE
+51 
-65 EELPTDVE
+65 
-73 VRSIFTEVDFFCD
+73 
-86 FQRLPTLTRNS
+86 
-97 HKSCFTC
+97 
-104 SNDATY
+104 
-110 CLRSTFSGFL
+110 
-120 ENEVHCGA
+120 
-128 RKRKAKG
+128 
-135 FHNFLRGNIVHIPR
+135 
-149 WPHSQRMVDNVY
+149 
-161 IPKAT
+161 
-166 YSLITVLDGVHPFDN
+166 
-181 GNGFQKI
+181 
-188 PLNEAYMKNKLF
+188 
-200 LNRMHFYQLWEFELE
+200 
-215 NLEMARFYPEVANQQ
+215 
-230 AVENEKLL
+230 
-238 QLELQ
+238 
-243 KRRLRLVKYSFTVHF
+243 
-258 QEFINW
+258 
-264 IIVHSLL
+264 
-271 KMRLNTLIGESLN
+271 LNTLIGESLN

-301 LNSNDNNECLDLKLN
+301 LSSNDNNECLDLKLN

-799 LSEKAQLVLVKAR
+799 LSEKAQL
-812 RRWHEQA
+812 E
-819 DLSQGGHLTLVHCVH
+819 
-834 QFRVEDLFNMLT
+834 
-846 WLFAVADE
+846 
-854 IVGRVDLLV
+854 
-863 ADQLGDHDSART
+863 
-875 AFVCNSNSCNNSN
+875 
-888 LMFILEVAQRHV
+888 
-900 VASHSR
+900 
-906 ICVFIA
+906 
-912 CNAQALCK
+912 
-920 LLGMYYSNLAL
+920 
-931 FQREL
+931 REL

-997 PSSWSCNNNNV
+997 PSSWSCNNNNNV

-1088 VKKAEI
+1088 VKKLQALLDQAEI

-1161 LKLKVAGMAVLIV
+1161 LKLKGHNTGKMANSSCMNILRWIVFIMNFLFWVAGMAVLIV

>member
-1 MIMSVRKQQR
+1 
-11 NQENAC
+11 
-17 DIGLK
+17 L
-22 FCRSFRRFRFNLLKI
+22 
-37 QEKCERISQTCSHS
+37 
-51 IDVIKINNLEKLTE
+51 ID
-65 EELPTDVE
+65 
-73 VRSIFTEVDFFCD
+73 
-86 FQRLPTLTRNS
+86 
-97 HKSCFTC
+97 
-104 SNDATY
+104 
-110 CLRSTFSGFL
+110 
-120 ENEVHCGA
+120 
-128 RKRKAKG
+128 
-135 FHNFLRGNIVHIPR
+135 
-149 WPHSQRMVDNVY
+149 
-161 IPKAT
+161 
-166 YSLITVLDGVHPFDN
+166 
-181 GNGFQKI
+181 
-188 PLNEAYMKNKLF
+188 
-200 LNRMHFYQLWEFELE
+200 
-215 NLEMARFYPEVANQQ
+215 
-230 AVENEKLL
+230 
-238 QLELQ
+238 
-243 KRRLRLVKYSFTVHF
+243 
-258 QEFINW
+258 
-264 IIVHSLL
+264 
-271 KMRLNTLIGESLN
+271 ESLN
-284 MDYALDKVVEDN
+284 MDYALDKVEDN

-301 LNSNDNNECLDLKLN
+301 LNSNDSNECLDLKLN
-316 SEETD
+316 NEEKD
-321 GDEEQH
+321 EDEEQH
-327 ESTGRLICNIDSLLR
+327 ESTGRLICNIDSLLG

-365 YSTDSSKM
+365 YSADSSKM

-391 AESQALLSKSKHEC
+391 AESQALLSRSKHEC

-459 ANFLLQKEQLLRSSE
+459 AKFLLQKEQLLRSSE

-553 KFQIQES
+553 KFQIQEG

-575 ESLRV
+575 EALRV

-593 NFSGKSIDQ
+593 NFSGKLIDQ

-614 GVENVGRNAD
+614 GVENVCRNAND
-624 DSPKRSAY
+624 LPKRSAY
-632 SSLPDESSHLQER
+632 SLLPDESLHLQER

-661 ELRSRLSEHES
+661 ELRSKLSEHES
-672 TLEEQKRQIDRLS
+672 TLEEQKRQIDQLS
-685 DELEQLNGIES
+685 DELEQLNEVES

-799 LSEKAQLVLVKAR
+799 LSEKAQL
-812 RRWHEQA
+812 E
-819 DLSQGGHLTLVHCVH
+819 
-834 QFRVEDLFNMLT
+834 
-846 WLFAVADE
+846 
-854 IVGRVDLLV
+854 
-863 ADQLGDHDSART
+863 
-875 AFVCNSNSCNNSN
+875 
-888 LMFILEVAQRHV
+888 
-900 VASHSR
+900 
-906 ICVFIA
+906 
-912 CNAQALCK
+912 
-920 LLGMYYSNLAL
+920 
-931 FQREL
+931 REL

-997 PSSWSCNNNNV
+997 PSSWSCNNNNNSNNNNNNALPNGDV
-1008 QAEYHPATFNHIQT
+1008 QAEYQPATFNHVQT

-1088 VKKAEI
+1088 LKKLQALLDQAEI

-1161 LKLKVAGMAVLIV
+1161 LKLKVVALETGN
-1174 SIWLLLDRDVAQH
+1174 LL
-1187 MIELDARLQE
+1187 
-1197 FYVTIYIL
+1197 
-1205 LAVGVV
+1205 
-1211 MSLLGFMGCCGAL
+1211 
-1224 RKSKCLLI
+1224 
-1232 AFFILLVIVFC
+1232 
-1243 AELTCGILA
+1243 
-1252 YTHQEQVKQYIEK
+1252 
-1265 SMYETVLNHYGR
+1265 
-1277 NNPYTETFDTI
+1277 
-1288 QRGLK
+1288 
-1293 CCGVKSYTDWLQSYY
+1293 
-1308 STKAEDLPELGVGA
+1308 
-1322 GNVGRVPLS
+1322 
-1331 CCSELGLREHD
+1331 
-1342 VNCGV
+1342 
-1347 TYDKQPLFTYEP
+1347 
-1359 YLNTQGCL
+1359 
-1367 PAVYGK
+1367 
-1373 FYQNLDIVIGL
+1373 
-1384 AVGIGCFQLIGMLF
+1384 
-1398 SMLLCCWIDK
+1398 
-1408 KKREEYKTGGY
+1408 TGPP

>member
-1 MIMSVRKQQR
+1 M
-11 NQENAC
+11 
-17 DIGLK
+17 LK
-22 FCRSFRRFRFNLLKI
+22 
-37 QEKCERISQTCSHS
+37 
-51 IDVIKINNLEKLTE
+51 
-65 EELPTDVE
+65 
-73 VRSIFTEVDFFCD
+73 
-86 FQRLPTLTRNS
+86 
-97 HKSCFTC
+97 
-104 SNDATY
+104 
-110 CLRSTFSGFL
+110 
-120 ENEVHCGA
+120 
-128 RKRKAKG
+128 
-135 FHNFLRGNIVHIPR
+135 
-149 WPHSQRMVDNVY
+149 
-161 IPKAT
+161 
-166 YSLITVLDGVHPFDN
+166 
-181 GNGFQKI
+181 
-188 PLNEAYMKNKLF
+188 
-200 LNRMHFYQLWEFELE
+200 
-215 NLEMARFYPEVANQQ
+215 
-230 AVENEKLL
+230 
-238 QLELQ
+238 
-243 KRRLRLVKYSFTVHF
+243 
-258 QEFINW
+258 
-264 IIVHSLL
+264 
-271 KMRLNTLIGESLN
+271 LNTLIGESLN

-799 LSEKAQLVLVKAR
+799 LSEKAQL
-812 RRWHEQA
+812 E
-819 DLSQGGHLTLVHCVH
+819 
-834 QFRVEDLFNMLT
+834 
-846 WLFAVADE
+846 
-854 IVGRVDLLV
+854 
-863 ADQLGDHDSART
+863 
-875 AFVCNSNSCNNSN
+875 
-888 LMFILEVAQRHV
+888 
-900 VASHSR
+900 
-906 ICVFIA
+906 
-912 CNAQALCK
+912 
-920 LLGMYYSNLAL
+920 
-931 FQREL
+931 REL

-997 PSSWSCNNNNV
+997 PSSWSCNNNNNV

-1088 VKKAEI
+1088 VKKLQALLDQAEI

-1161 LKLKVAGMAVLIV
+1161 LKLKGHNTGKMANSSCMNILRWIVFIMNFLFWVAGMAVLIV

>member
-799 LSEKAQLVLVKAR
+799 LSEKAQL
-812 RRWHEQA
+812 E
-819 DLSQGGHLTLVHCVH
+819 
-834 QFRVEDLFNMLT
+834 
-846 WLFAVADE
+846 
-854 IVGRVDLLV
+854 
-863 ADQLGDHDSART
+863 
-875 AFVCNSNSCNNSN
+875 
-888 LMFILEVAQRHV
+888 
-900 VASHSR
+900 
-906 ICVFIA
+906 
-912 CNAQALCK
+912 
-920 LLGMYYSNLAL
+920 
-931 FQREL
+931 REL

-982 CSGSSVAD
+982 CSGSS
-990 EHSRAPS
+990 
-997 PSSWSCNNNNV
+997 
-1008 QAEYHPATFNHIQT
+1008 

>member
-1 MIMSVRKQQR
+1 LIMSERKRQR
-11 NQENAC
+11 NHENAC

-22 FCRSFRRFRFNLLKI
+22 FCRSFRRFRFNLMKI
-37 QEKCERISQTCSHS
+37 QEKCERISQTGSRS
-51 IDVIKINNLEKLTE
+51 IDVIKISNLEKLTE
-65 EELPTDVE
+65 EESPIDVE
-73 VRSIFTEVDFFCD
+73 VSSIFTEDDFFSD
-86 FQRLPTLTRNS
+86 FQRMPTSTRNS
-97 HKSCFTC
+97 QKSCFTC

-110 CLRSTFSGFL
+110 CLRSTFGSFL
-120 ENEVHCGA
+120 ENEVYGGGM
-128 RKRKAKG
+128 KKESKG
-135 FHNFLRGNIVHIPR
+135 FRNFLRGNVDIAR
-149 WPHSQRMVDNVY
+149 WPHCQRMVDNVY

-166 YSLITVLDGVHPFDN
+166 YSIITVLDGVHPFDN

-188 PLNEAYMKNKLF
+188 PLNEAYVKNKLF
-200 LNRMHFYQLWEFELE
+200 LNRMHFYQLWGFELE
-215 NLEMARFYPEVANQQ
+215 NLEMAGHHPEVGNQR
-230 AVENEKLL
+230 AVENEESL

-243 KRRLRLVKYSFTVHF
+243 KRRLRLVKYTSTSLLFGRKVF
-258 QEFINW
+258 LL
-264 IIVHSLL
+264 IIAHNLL
-271 KMRLNTLIGESLN
+271 KMLLNTLIDESLN
-284 MDYALDKVVEDN
+284 MDYALDKVEDN
-296 VAELN
+296 IAELN
-301 LNSNDNNECLDLKLN
+301 LNSNDSNGRLDIKLNNEEKD
-316 SEETD
+316 E
-321 GDEEQH
+321 DEEQH
-327 ESTGRLICNIDSLLR
+327 ESAGRLICNIDSLIC
-342 KESNSKTG
+342 KESSSKTG

-365 YSTDSSKM
+365 YSADSSKM

-391 AESQALLSKSKHEC
+391 AESQALLTRSKHEC
-405 NELRILF
+405 SELRNLF

-436 IRLMKDNLSS
+436 IRLLKDNLST

-459 ANFLLQKEQLLRSSE
+459 ANFLLQKEQLLKSSE
-474 IAEREKNNAVVKYAQ
+474 IAEHEKNNAVVKYAQ

-521 LRAGKNVRDG
+521 LRAAKNVRDG

-553 KFQIQES
+553 KFQIQEG

-575 ESLRV
+575 EALRV

-593 NFSGKSIDQ
+593 NFGGKLIDA
-602 MNIDDKTNNAAT
+602 KTTNGAA
-614 GVENVGRNAD
+614 GVENAN
-624 DSPKRSAY
+624 DSQKCSAY
-632 SSLPDESSHLQER
+632 SSLPDESLHLQER

-661 ELRSRLSEHES
+661 ELRSKLSEHEN
-672 TLEEQKRQIDRLS
+672 TLEEQKKQINQLS

-696 KWQACQ
+696 KWQTCQ
-702 RDLAKLESDCQQAE
+702 RDLANLESDCQQAE

-742 LKTENLTLTSKVQS
+742 LKTENLTLTSKIKKGNWAISNSKILYEIEQHMVQS

-799 LSEKAQLVLVKAR
+799 LSEKAQL
-812 RRWHEQA
+812 E
-819 DLSQGGHLTLVHCVH
+819 
-834 QFRVEDLFNMLT
+834 
-846 WLFAVADE
+846 
-854 IVGRVDLLV
+854 
-863 ADQLGDHDSART
+863 
-875 AFVCNSNSCNNSN
+875 
-888 LMFILEVAQRHV
+888 
-900 VASHSR
+900 
-906 ICVFIA
+906 
-912 CNAQALCK
+912 
-920 LLGMYYSNLAL
+920 
-931 FQREL
+931 REL

-997 PSSWSCNNNNV
+997 PSSWSCSNINNSNSNNNV
-1008 QAEYHPATFNHIQT
+1008 LPNGEDIQAEYHHPATTTTTTTTFNHVQT

-1088 VKKAEI
+1088 MKKLQALLDQAEM
-1094 AKRGHTL
+1094 AKRGQTV

-1108 GMSNKEI
+1108 GMSNREI

-1161 LKLKVAGMAVLIV
+1161 LKLKLAGMAVLVV

-1197 FYVTIYIL
+1197 FYVTVYIL
-1205 LAVGVV
+1205 LAVGIV

-1265 SMYETVLNHYGR
+1265 SMYETVLSHYGR

-1331 CCSELGLREHD
+1331 CCSDLGLREHD

-1373 FYQNLDIVIGL
+1373 FYQNLDLVIGL

-1408 KKREEYKTGGY
+1408 KKRQEYKTGGY

>member
-1 MIMSVRKQQR
+1 MSERKRQR
-11 NQENAC
+11 NDENAC

-22 FCRSFRRFRFNLLKI
+22 FCRSFRRFRFNLMKI
-37 QEKCERISQTCSHS
+37 QEKCERISQTCSQS
-51 IDVIKINNLEKLTE
+51 IDVIKISNLEKLTE
-65 EELPTDVE
+65 ENSPIDVE
-73 VRSIFTEVDFFCD
+73 VSSIFTEDDFFSD
-86 FQRLPTLTRNS
+86 FQRMPTLTRNS
-97 HKSCFTC
+97 QKSCFTC

-110 CLRSTFSGFL
+110 CLRSTFGSFL
-120 ENEVHCGA
+120 ENEVYGGGM
-128 RKRKAKG
+128 KKKSKG
-135 FHNFLRGNIVHIPR
+135 FRNFLRGNIVDIAR
-149 WPHSQRMVDNVY
+149 WPHCQRMVDNVY

-166 YSLITVLDGVHPFDN
+166 YSIITVLDGVHPFDN

-188 PLNEAYMKNKLF
+188 PLNEAYVKNKLF
-200 LNRMHFYQLWEFELE
+200 LNRMHFYQLWGFELE
-215 NLEMARFYPEVANQQ
+215 NLEMAGFYPEVGNQC
-230 AVENEKLL
+230 AVENEESL
-238 QLELQ
+238 QLELR
-243 KRRLRLVKYSFTVHF
+243 KRRLRLVKYTSMSLLFGRKAF
-258 QEFINW
+258 LL
-264 IIVHSLL
+264 IIAHSLL
-271 KMRLNTLIGESLN
+271 KMLLNTLIDESLN
-284 MDYALDKVVEDN
+284 MDYALDKVEDN
-296 VAELN
+296 IAELN
-301 LNSNDNNECLDLKLN
+301 LNSNDSNGRLDIKLSNEEKD
-316 SEETD
+316 E
-321 GDEEQH
+321 DEEQL
-327 ESTGRLICNIDSLLR
+327 ESAGRLICNIDSLIC

-350 DSEFDEFIISDDGIS
+350 DSEFEEFIISDDGIS
-365 YSTDSSKM
+365 YSADSSKM

-391 AESQALLSKSKHEC
+391 AESQALLTRSKHEC
-405 NELRILF
+405 SELRNLF

-436 IRLMKDNLSS
+436 IRLLKDNLST

-459 ANFLLQKEQLLRSSE
+459 ANFLLQKEQLLKSSE

-521 LRAGKNVRDG
+521 LRASKNVRDG
-531 LVTACEKKDLEI
+531 LVTACEKKVKSGEHWDDLEI

-553 KFQIQES
+553 KFQIQEG

-575 ESLRV
+575 EALRV

-593 NFSGKSIDQ
+593 NFGGKL
-602 MNIDDKTNNAAT
+602 IDDKT
-614 GVENVGRNAD
+614 
-624 DSPKRSAY
+624 KCSAY
-632 SSLPDESSHLQER
+632 SSLPDESLHLQER

-661 ELRSRLSEHES
+661 ELRSKLSEHEN
-672 TLEEQKRQIDRLS
+672 TLEEQKKQIDQLS

-702 RDLAKLESDCQQAE
+702 RDLANLESDCQQAE

-799 LSEKAQLVLVKAR
+799 LSEKAQL
-812 RRWHEQA
+812 E
-819 DLSQGGHLTLVHCVH
+819 
-834 QFRVEDLFNMLT
+834 
-846 WLFAVADE
+846 
-854 IVGRVDLLV
+854 
-863 ADQLGDHDSART
+863 
-875 AFVCNSNSCNNSN
+875 
-888 LMFILEVAQRHV
+888 
-900 VASHSR
+900 
-906 ICVFIA
+906 
-912 CNAQALCK
+912 
-920 LLGMYYSNLAL
+920 
-931 FQREL
+931 REL

-997 PSSWSCNNNNV
+997 PSSWSCSNINNGNSNNNALPNGEDV
-1008 QAEYHPATFNHIQT
+1008 QAEYHHPATTTTTTTFNHVQT

-1088 VKKAEI
+1088 MKKLQALLDQAEM
-1094 AKRGHTL
+1094 AKRGQTV

-1108 GMSNKEI
+1108 GMSNREI

-1161 LKLKVAGMAVLIV
+1161 LKLKLAGMAVLVV

-1211 MSLLGFMGCCGAL
+1211 MSLFGFMGCCGAL

-1265 SMYETVLNHYGR
+1265 SMYETVLSHYGR

-1331 CCSELGLREHD
+1331 CCSDLGLREHD

-1373 FYQNLDIVIGL
+1373 FYQNLDLVIGL

-1408 KKREEYKTGGY
+1408 KKRQEYKTGGY

>member
-1 MIMSVRKQQR
+1 MSVRKQQR

-128 RKRKAKG
+128 RKRKSKG
-135 FHNFLRGNIVHIPR
+135 FHNFLRGNIVDIPR

-243 KRRLRLVKYSFTVHF
+243 KRLHF

-271 KMRLNTLIGESLN
+271 KILNTLIGESLN

-799 LSEKAQLVLVKAR
+799 LSEKAQLGKIQNILHLPAIFESHSLITAPLAEHEEAALRDRRPAQGFDPPPLVS
-812 RRWHEQA
+812 
-819 DLSQGGHLTLVHCVH
+819 LCCCCCCCCL
-834 QFRVEDLFNMLT
+834 
-846 WLFAVADE
+846 
-854 IVGRVDLLV
+854 I
-863 ADQLGDHDSART
+863 
-875 AFVCNSNSCNNSN
+875 NSNDST
-888 LMFILEVAQRHV
+888 
-900 VASHSR
+900 
-906 ICVFIA
+906 
-912 CNAQALCK
+912 
-920 LLGMYYSNLAL
+920 
-931 FQREL
+931 REL

-997 PSSWSCNNNNV
+997 PSSWSCNNNNNV

-1088 VKKAEI
+1088 VKKLQALLDQAEI

-1137 NITFKESVDTL
+1137 NITF
-1148 GEEIAR
+1148 
-1154 LSRENRD
+1154 
-1161 LKLKVAGMAVLIV
+1161 KVAGMAVLIV

-1232 AFFILLVIVFC
+1232 A
-1243 AELTCGILA
+1243 
-1252 YTHQEQVKQYIEK
+1252 VKQYIEK

-1359 YLNTQGCL
+1359 YLNTQ
-1367 PAVYGK
+1367 
-1373 FYQNLDIVIGL
+1373 
-1384 AVGIGCFQLIGMLF
+1384 
-1398 SMLLCCWIDK
+1398 
-1408 KKREEYKTGGY
+1408 KREEYKTGGY

>member
-1 MIMSVRKQQR
+1 M
-11 NQENAC
+11 
-17 DIGLK
+17 LK
-22 FCRSFRRFRFNLLKI
+22 
-37 QEKCERISQTCSHS
+37 
-51 IDVIKINNLEKLTE
+51 
-65 EELPTDVE
+65 
-73 VRSIFTEVDFFCD
+73 
-86 FQRLPTLTRNS
+86 
-97 HKSCFTC
+97 
-104 SNDATY
+104 
-110 CLRSTFSGFL
+110 
-120 ENEVHCGA
+120 
-128 RKRKAKG
+128 
-135 FHNFLRGNIVHIPR
+135 
-149 WPHSQRMVDNVY
+149 
-161 IPKAT
+161 
-166 YSLITVLDGVHPFDN
+166 
-181 GNGFQKI
+181 
-188 PLNEAYMKNKLF
+188 
-200 LNRMHFYQLWEFELE
+200 
-215 NLEMARFYPEVANQQ
+215 
-230 AVENEKLL
+230 
-238 QLELQ
+238 
-243 KRRLRLVKYSFTVHF
+243 
-258 QEFINW
+258 
-264 IIVHSLL
+264 
-271 KMRLNTLIGESLN
+271 LNTLIGESLN

-799 LSEKAQLVLVKAR
+799 LSEKAQL
-812 RRWHEQA
+812 E
-819 DLSQGGHLTLVHCVH
+819 
-834 QFRVEDLFNMLT
+834 
-846 WLFAVADE
+846 
-854 IVGRVDLLV
+854 
-863 ADQLGDHDSART
+863 
-875 AFVCNSNSCNNSN
+875 
-888 LMFILEVAQRHV
+888 
-900 VASHSR
+900 
-906 ICVFIA
+906 
-912 CNAQALCK
+912 
-920 LLGMYYSNLAL
+920 
-931 FQREL
+931 REL

-997 PSSWSCNNNNV
+997 PSSWSCNNNNNV

-1161 LKLKVAGMAVLIV
+1161 LKLKGHNTGKMANSSCMNILRWIVFIMNFLFWVAGMAVLIV